1 MRVSKLILTKG
12 IDITSASEQVVADI
26 APFVSCFE
34 EDQIIIVPDRYSL
47 ITEKLVFDKLALD
60 STLNIKVMGINR
72 FASLILQKQN
82 AMPKSM
88 SNNSALIALGKAV
101 YEEKDNFKFFPK
113 SNIDVSFLQQIKNTI
128 AQLKTSEVT
137 PEKLE
142 KLADDKI
149 HDIYLIYKN
158 YEEKQK
164 TGVDLADFLDVF
176 IQNIEKADFENTR
189 IYFAFFD
196 SMTSQG
202 LNIVNLLLKKTK
214 SVEFALASPQP
225 QQKNKFIYDTALENN
240 LKNLAREANIEIE
253 EKNVTSSNFVSNFIS
268 NNIYLSNPQNINL
281 KNFASF
287 WECSTADA
295 QFEAVAREIKSH
307 VVLGGRYSDCV
318 VGVSALDENY
328 CAIKRIFE
336 DYEIPCFFDVD
347 LALAQTKPI
356 EFLNLV
362 FEFVEEKDM
371 SILYDIISN
380 IYSNLDGCERGK
392 ICEFLDK
399 YKLVD
404 QDLDLHKLENEDDE
418 KTYEKIKNILN
429 VITPHFIDKNGYVL
443 GGDFVEFLRNI
454 FDAFDMRK
462 TTQKMHNYHLENG
475 NLEKQKIYEKI
486 NEKIEDIFNVFEE
499 ETKNEKLAFSEFVVL
514 LNNVFEGTKLSVVPL
529 GVDQVFVGDVSKS
542 FFESGKIFFLCGANQ
557 DKMPDFQKDVGLIS
571 DKDIARFSGKVK
583 IDPTIRTINL
593 RKRLKLCSVLSIPK
607 QKLFVSW
614 VALGD
619 DGKKLTESTFVL
631 GLVKMFAEN
640 VQKIG
645 FAGEIQSEDFA
656 KQISNSK
663 RAKQQLVS
671 YLQNPNIKDEI
682 YFNSLFD
689 ILKKSNPTFD
699 SLISQIG
706 AQNNVPNLTKNELFF
721 ANQKFSVSA
730 LETYAKCPF
739 MFFLR
744 YGLGVEEKR
753 PLDLDEATIGN
764 IIHKCLEQYFST
776 RATDVDAFVDS
787 FFKQISTNEKYSIFF
802 AYKKYA
808 SILNSIKRECKQTIR
823 DIICEQDNSNFK
835 IGQVESYVGGKNV
848 LFEFGGRKIAFGGI
862 VDRIDRYNNKV
873 IVVDYKTGKAE
884 HEIEDIIFGNKIQIF
899 VYLKT
904 LEETRGVE
912 AVGALYYP
920 ISAKRKKKN
929 QKTFLGF
936 LVEDELDAFDKT
948 LRQEGCSKALGVKLK
963 KDGTLSSNKTV
974 ISRQEFSNLMNIAK
988 SVMEQNLKNISEG
1001 FISPSPLNTGKLPC
1015 EYCKF
1020 LGICKFDSDGGNK
1033 YRMLRKV
1040 EKQENE

>member
-1 MRVSKLILTKG
+1 MSRLILTKG

-47 ITEKLVFDKLALD
+47 ITEKLVFEKLGIS
-60 STLNIKVMGINR
+60 STLSIKVMGINR

-88 SNNSALIALGKAV
+88 SNNGALIALGKAV

-128 AQLKTSEVT
+128 SQLKTSEVT
-137 PEKLE
+137 PEQLE

-176 IQNIEKADFENTR
+176 IQNIEKASFENTR

-202 LNIVNLLLKKTK
+202 LSIVNLLLKKAK
-214 SVEFALASPQP
+214 SVEFALACPQP
-225 QQKNKFIYDTALENN
+225 QQKNKFIYDTSLESN

-253 EKNVTSSNFVSNFIS
+253 EKIVTSSNFVSNFIS

-281 KNFASF
+281 KNFANF

-328 CAIKRIFE
+328 CVMKRIFE

-347 LALAQTKPI
+347 LTLAQTKPI

-380 IYSNLDGCERGK
+380 IYANLDGCERSD

-399 YKLVD
+399 YKFVD

-429 VITPHFIDKNGYVL
+429 VITPHFIDKNGCVL
-443 GGDFVEFLRNI
+443 GGDFVGFLRNI
-454 FDAFDMRK
+454 FDAFDMQK
-462 TTQKMHNYHLENG
+462 TTQKMHDYHLENG
-475 NLEKQKIYEKI
+475 DLENQKIYEKI

-499 ETKNEKLAFSEFVVL
+499 ETKNERLAFSEFVVL
-514 LNNVFEGTKLSVVPL
+514 LNNVFDGTKLSVVPL

-542 FFESGKIFFLCGANQ
+542 FFENGKIFFLCGANQ
-557 DKMPDFQKDVGLIS
+557 DRMPDFQKDVGLIS

-645 FAGEIQSEDFA
+645 FAGDIQSEDFA

-663 RAKQQLVS
+663 RAKRQLIN
-671 YLQNPNIKDEI
+671 YLLSPNIQSAEN
-682 YFNSLFD
+682 YNSLFYLLSKND
-689 ILKKSNPTFD
+689 SKIEQIVSQINRKNIIKNLSNSDVLLKK
-699 SLISQIG
+699 
-706 AQNNVPNLTKNELFF
+706 KR
-721 ANQKFSVSA
+721 FSVSG

-739 MFFLR
+739 K
-744 YGLGVEEKR
+744 YYVEKGLGITEKR
-753 PLDLDEATIGN
+753 PIDLDPILTGN
-764 IIHKCLEQYFST
+764 IVHFVLEKYFS
-776 RATDVDAFVDS
+776 A
-787 FFKQISTNEKYSIFF
+787 
-802 AYKKYA
+802 
-808 SILNSIKRECKQTIR
+808 KQTKDPERFVEFAFGELSKKTEYAVLFGHKKFKYGLDRLKKECVKTIK
-823 DIICEQDNSNFK
+823 DIVANQSVSKFK
-835 IGQVESYVGGKNV
+835 ISN
-848 LFEFGGRKIAFGGI
+848 LEFVVRGDGFDEELTDLAFFGV
-862 VDRIDRYNNKV
+862 VDRIDRLDDKAIV
-873 IVVDYKTGKAE
+873 IDYKTGKV
-884 HEIEDIIFGNKIQIF
+884 DRSSKNFYYGNKIQIF
-899 VYLKT
+899 VYCRALEKFCGLKT
-904 LEETRGVE
+904 
-912 AVGALYYP
+912 VGAFYAP
-920 ISAKRKKKN
+920 ISNK
-929 QKTFLGF
+929 
-936 LVEDELDAFDKT
+936 
-948 LRQEGCSKALGVKLK
+948 KLK
-963 KDGTLSSNKTV
+963 KKYEGYLLEGELENFDPDYSVDGGVLGLNLTSKKQPKKTKNFV
-974 ISRQEFSNLMNIAK
+974 LVNENNFENRKNYAVEIMKTNLRNIKA
-988 SVMEQNLKNISEG
+988 G
-1001 FISPSPLNTGKLPC
+1001 FINCSPQRDGINQTC
-1015 EYCKF
+1015 DNCKF
-1020 LGICKFDSDGGNK
+1020 LGVCQFDMNGANRPRIIKSVSDSFW
-1033 YRMLRKV
+1033 
-1040 EKQENE
+1040 EKK

>member
-1 MRVSKLILTKG
+1 MTKG

-47 ITEKLVFDKLALD
+47 ITEKLVFEKLGIS

-88 SNNSALIALGKAV
+88 SNNGALIALGKAV

-128 AQLKTSEVT
+128 SQLKTSEVT
-137 PEKLE
+137 PEQLE

-202 LNIVNLLLKKTK
+202 LSIVNLLLKKAK
-214 SVEFALASPQP
+214 SVEFALACPQP
-225 QQKNKFIYDTALENN
+225 QQKNKFIYDTSLEGN
-240 LKNLAREANIEIE
+240 LKNLAKEAGVEIE
-253 EKNVTSSNFVSNFIS
+253 EKIVTSSNFVSNFIS

-281 KNFASF
+281 KNFANF

-328 CAIKRIFE
+328 CVMKRIFE

-347 LALAQTKPI
+347 LTLAQTKPI

-362 FEFVEEKDM
+362 FEFFEEKDM

-380 IYSNLDGCERGK
+380 IYSNLDGCERSE

-429 VITPHFIDKNGYVL
+429 VITPHFIDKNGCVL
-443 GGDFVEFLRNI
+443 GGDFVGFLRNI
-454 FDAFDMRK
+454 FDAFDMQK
-462 TTQKMHNYHLENG
+462 TTQKMHDYHLENG
-475 NLEKQKIYEKI
+475 DLENQKIYEKI

-514 LNNVFEGTKLSVVPL
+514 LNNVFESAKLSVVPL

-542 FFESGKIFFLCGANQ
+542 FFENGKIFFLCGANQ
-557 DKMPDFQKDVGLIS
+557 DRMPDFQKDVGLIS

-645 FAGEIQSEDFA
+645 FAGDIQSEDFA

-663 RAKQQLVS
+663 RAKRQLIN
-671 YLQNPNIKDEI
+671 YLLSSNIQSAEN
-682 YFNSLFD
+682 YNSLFYLLSKND
-689 ILKKSNPTFD
+689 SKIEQIVSQINRKNTIKNLSNSDVLLKK
-699 SLISQIG
+699 
-706 AQNNVPNLTKNELFF
+706 KR
-721 ANQKFSVSA
+721 FSVSG

-739 MFFLR
+739 K
-744 YGLGVEEKR
+744 YYVEKGLGITEKR
-753 PLDLDEATIGN
+753 PIDLDPILTGN
-764 IIHKCLEQYFST
+764 IVHFVLEKYFS
-776 RATDVDAFVDS
+776 A
-787 FFKQISTNEKYSIFF
+787 
-802 AYKKYA
+802 
-808 SILNSIKRECKQTIR
+808 KQTKDPERFVEFAFGELSKKTEYAVLFGHKKFKYGLDRLKKECVKTIK
-823 DIICEQDNSNFK
+823 DIVANQSVSKFK
-835 IGQVESYVGGKNV
+835 ISN
-848 LFEFGGRKIAFGGI
+848 LEFVVRGDGFDEELTDLAFFGV
-862 VDRIDRYNNKV
+862 VDRIDRLDDKAIV
-873 IVVDYKTGKAE
+873 IDYKTGKV
-884 HEIEDIIFGNKIQIF
+884 DRSSKNFYYGNKIQIF
-899 VYLKT
+899 VYCRALEKFCGLKT
-904 LEETRGVE
+904 
-912 AVGALYYP
+912 VGAFYAP
-920 ISAKRKKKN
+920 ISNK
-929 QKTFLGF
+929 
-936 LVEDELDAFDKT
+936 
-948 LRQEGCSKALGVKLK
+948 KLK
-963 KDGTLSSNKTV
+963 KKYEGYLLEGELENFDPDYSVDGGVLGLNLTSKKQPKKTKNFV
-974 ISRQEFSNLMNIAK
+974 LVNENNFENRKNYAVEIMKTNLRNIKA
-988 SVMEQNLKNISEG
+988 G
-1001 FISPSPLNTGKLPC
+1001 FINCSPQRDGINQTC
-1015 EYCKF
+1015 DNCKF
-1020 LGICKFDSDGGNK
+1020 LGVCKFDMNGANRPRIIKSVSDSFW
-1033 YRMLRKV
+1033 
-1040 EKQENE
+1040 EKK

>member
-1 MRVSKLILTKG
+1 MSRLILTKG

-47 ITEKLVFDKLALD
+47 ITEKLVFEKLGIS

-88 SNNSALIALGKAV
+88 SNNGALIALGKAV

-128 AQLKTSEVT
+128 SQLKTSEVT
-137 PEKLE
+137 PEQLE

-176 IQNIEKADFENTR
+176 IQNIEKADFENKR

-202 LNIVNLLLKKTK
+202 LSIVHLLLKKAK
-214 SVEFALASPQP
+214 SVEFALACPQS
-225 QQKNKFIYDTALENN
+225 QQKNKFIYDTSLEGN
-240 LKNLAREANIEIE
+240 LKNLAKEAGVEIE
-253 EKNVTSSNFVSNFIS
+253 EKIVTSSNFVSNFIS
-268 NNIYLSNPQNINL
+268 NNIYLSNPQNINI
-281 KNFASF
+281 KNFANF
-287 WECSTADA
+287 WECSTSEA

-328 CAIKRIFE
+328 CVMKRIFE

-347 LALAQTKPI
+347 ITLAQTKPI

-371 SILYDIISN
+371 SILYDIVSN
-380 IYSNLDGCERGK
+380 IYANLDGCERSE

-399 YKLVD
+399 YKFVD

-429 VITPHFIDKNGYVL
+429 IITPHFIDKNGCVL
-443 GGDFVEFLRNI
+443 GGDFVGFLRNI
-454 FDAFDMRK
+454 FDAFDMQK
-462 TTQKMHNYHLENG
+462 TTQKMHDYHLENG
-475 NLEKQKIYEKI
+475 DLENQKIYEKI

-514 LNNVFEGTKLSVVPL
+514 LNNVFDGTKLSVVPL

-542 FFESGKIFFLCGANQ
+542 FFENGKIFFLCGANQ
-557 DKMPDFQKDVGLIS
+557 DKMPDFQKDAGLIS

-645 FAGEIQSEDFA
+645 FAGDIQSEDFA

-663 RAKQQLVS
+663 RAKRQLIN
-671 YLQNPNIKDEI
+671 YLLSPNIQSAEN
-682 YFNSLFD
+682 YNSLFYLLSKND
-689 ILKKSNPTFD
+689 SKIEQIVSQINRKNTIKNLSNSDVLLKK
-699 SLISQIG
+699 
-706 AQNNVPNLTKNELFF
+706 KR
-721 ANQKFSVSA
+721 FSVSG

-739 MFFLR
+739 K
-744 YGLGVEEKR
+744 YYVEKGLGITEKR
-753 PLDLDEATIGN
+753 PIDLDPILTGN
-764 IIHKCLEQYFST
+764 IVHFVLEKYFS
-776 RATDVDAFVDS
+776 A
-787 FFKQISTNEKYSIFF
+787 
-802 AYKKYA
+802 
-808 SILNSIKRECKQTIR
+808 KQTKDPERFVEFAFGELSKKTEYAVLFGHKKFKYGLDRLKKECVKTIK
-823 DIICEQDNSNFK
+823 DIVANQSVSKFK
-835 IGQVESYVGGKNV
+835 ISN
-848 LFEFGGRKIAFGGI
+848 LEFVVRGDGFDEELTDLAFFGV
-862 VDRIDRYNNKV
+862 VDRIDRLDDKAIV
-873 IVVDYKTGKAE
+873 IDYKTGKV
-884 HEIEDIIFGNKIQIF
+884 DRSSKNFYYGNKIQIF
-899 VYLKT
+899 VYCRALEKFCGLKT
-904 LEETRGVE
+904 
-912 AVGALYYP
+912 VGAFYAP
-920 ISAKRKKKN
+920 ISNK
-929 QKTFLGF
+929 
-936 LVEDELDAFDKT
+936 
-948 LRQEGCSKALGVKLK
+948 KLK
-963 KDGTLSSNKTV
+963 KKYEGYLLEGELENFDPDYSVDGGVLGLNLTSKKQPKKTKNFV
-974 ISRQEFSNLMNIAK
+974 LVNENNFENRKNYAVEIMKTNLRNIKA
-988 SVMEQNLKNISEG
+988 G
-1001 FISPSPLNTGKLPC
+1001 FINCSPQRDGINQTC
-1015 EYCKF
+1015 DNCKF
-1020 LGICKFDSDGGNK
+1020 LGVCQFDMNGANRPRIIKSVSDSFW
-1033 YRMLRKV
+1033 
-1040 EKQENE
+1040 EKK

>member
-1 MRVSKLILTKG
+1 MSRLILTKG

-47 ITEKLVFDKLALD
+47 ITEKLVFEKLGIS

-88 SNNSALIALGKAV
+88 SNNGALIALGKAV

-128 AQLKTSEVT
+128 SQLKTSEVT
-137 PEKLE
+137 PEQLE

-202 LNIVNLLLKKTK
+202 LSIVNLLLKKAK
-214 SVEFALASPQP
+214 SVEFALACPQP
-225 QQKNKFIYDTALENN
+225 QQKNKFIYDTSLEGN
-240 LKNLAREANIEIE
+240 LKNLVREAGVEIE
-253 EKNVTSSNFVSNFIS
+253 EKIVTSSNFVSNFIS
-268 NNIYLSNPQNINL
+268 NNIYLSNPQNINI
-281 KNFASF
+281 KNFANF

-328 CAIKRIFE
+328 CVMKRIFE

-347 LALAQTKPI
+347 ITLAQTKPI

-380 IYSNLDGCERGK
+380 IYANLDGCERSE

-399 YKLVD
+399 YGLVD

-429 VITPHFIDKNGYVL
+429 IITPHFIDKNGCVL
-443 GGDFVEFLRNI
+443 GGDFVGFLRNI
-454 FDAFDMRK
+454 FDAFDMQK
-462 TTQKMHNYHLENG
+462 TTQKMHDYHLENG
-475 NLEKQKIYEKI
+475 DLENQKIYEKI

-499 ETKNEKLAFSEFVVL
+499 ETKDERLAFSEFVVL
-514 LNNVFEGTKLSVVPL
+514 LNNVFESAKLSVVPL

-542 FFESGKIFFLCGANQ
+542 FFENGKIFFLCGANQ

-583 IDPTIRTINL
+583 IDPTIRTINM

-645 FAGEIQSEDFA
+645 FAGDIQSEDFA

-663 RAKQQLVS
+663 RAKRQLIN
-671 YLQNPNIKDEI
+671 YLLSPNIQSAEN
-682 YFNSLFD
+682 YNSLFYLLSKND
-689 ILKKSNPTFD
+689 SKIEQIVSQINRKNIIKNLSNSDVLLKK
-699 SLISQIG
+699 
-706 AQNNVPNLTKNELFF
+706 KR
-721 ANQKFSVSA
+721 FSVSG

-739 MFFLR
+739 K
-744 YGLGVEEKR
+744 YYVEKGLGITEKR
-753 PLDLDEATIGN
+753 PIDLDPILTGN
-764 IIHKCLEQYFST
+764 IVHFVLEKYFS
-776 RATDVDAFVDS
+776 A
-787 FFKQISTNEKYSIFF
+787 
-802 AYKKYA
+802 
-808 SILNSIKRECKQTIR
+808 KQTKDPERFVEFAFGELSKKTEYAVLFGHKKFKYGLDRLKKECVKTIK
-823 DIICEQDNSNFK
+823 DIVANQSVSKFK
-835 IGQVESYVGGKNV
+835 ISN
-848 LFEFGGRKIAFGGI
+848 LEFVVRGDGFDEELTDLAFFGV
-862 VDRIDRYNNKV
+862 VDRIDRLDDKAIV
-873 IVVDYKTGKAE
+873 IDYKTGKV
-884 HEIEDIIFGNKIQIF
+884 DRSSKNFYYGNKIQIF
-899 VYLKT
+899 VYCRALEKFCGLKT
-904 LEETRGVE
+904 
-912 AVGALYYP
+912 VGAFYAP
-920 ISAKRKKKN
+920 ISNK
-929 QKTFLGF
+929 
-936 LVEDELDAFDKT
+936 
-948 LRQEGCSKALGVKLK
+948 KLK
-963 KDGTLSSNKTV
+963 KKYEGYLLEGELENFDPDYSVDGGVLGLNLTSKKQPKKTKNFV
-974 ISRQEFSNLMNIAK
+974 LVNENNFENRKNYAVEIMKTNLRNIKA
-988 SVMEQNLKNISEG
+988 G
-1001 FISPSPLNTGKLPC
+1001 FINCSPQRDGINQTC
-1015 EYCKF
+1015 DNCKF
-1020 LGICKFDSDGGNK
+1020 LGVCQFDMNGANRPRIIKSVSDSFW
-1033 YRMLRKV
+1033 
-1040 EKQENE
+1040 EKK

>member
-1 MRVSKLILTKG
+1 MSRLILTKG

-47 ITEKLVFDKLALD
+47 ITEKLVFEKLGIS

-88 SNNSALIALGKAV
+88 SNNGALIALGKAV

-128 AQLKTSEVT
+128 SQLKTSEVT
-137 PEKLE
+137 PEQLE

-176 IQNIEKADFENTR
+176 IQNIEKADFGNTR

-202 LNIVNLLLKKTK
+202 LSIVNLLLKKAK
-214 SVEFALASPQP
+214 SVEFALACPQP
-225 QQKNKFIYDTALENN
+225 QQKNKFIYDTSLEGN
-240 LKNLAREANIEIE
+240 LKNLVREAGVEIE
-253 EKNVTSSNFVSNFIS
+253 EKIVTSSNFVSNFIS

-281 KNFASF
+281 KNFANF
-287 WECSTADA
+287 WECSTSEA

-328 CAIKRIFE
+328 CLMKRIFE

-347 LALAQTKPI
+347 ITLAQTKPI

-362 FEFVEEKDM
+362 FEFLEEKDM

-380 IYSNLDGCERGK
+380 IYSNLDGCERSE

-399 YKLVD
+399 YKFVD
-404 QDLDLHKLENEDDE
+404 QDLDLHKLENENDE

-429 VITPHFIDKNGYVL
+429 IITPHFIDKNGCVL
-443 GGDFVEFLRNI
+443 GGDFVGFLRNI
-454 FDAFDMRK
+454 FDAFDMQK
-462 TTQKMHNYHLENG
+462 TTQKMHDYHLENG
-475 NLEKQKIYEKI
+475 DLENQKIYEKI

-499 ETKNEKLAFSEFVVL
+499 ETKDERLAFSEFVVL
-514 LNNVFEGTKLSVVPL
+514 LNNVFESAKLSVVPL

-542 FFESGKIFFLCGANQ
+542 FFENGKIFFLCGANQ
-557 DKMPDFQKDVGLIS
+557 DRMPDFQKDVGLIS

-663 RAKQQLVS
+663 RAKRQLIN
-671 YLQNPNIKDEI
+671 YLLSPNIQSAEN
-682 YFNSLFD
+682 YNSLFYLLSKND
-689 ILKKSNPTFD
+689 SKIEQIVSQINRKNTIKNLSNSDVLLKK
-699 SLISQIG
+699 
-706 AQNNVPNLTKNELFF
+706 KR
-721 ANQKFSVSA
+721 FSVSG

-739 MFFLR
+739 K
-744 YGLGVEEKR
+744 YYVEKGLGITEKR
-753 PLDLDEATIGN
+753 PIDLDPILTGN
-764 IIHKCLEQYFST
+764 IVHFVLEKYFS
-776 RATDVDAFVDS
+776 A
-787 FFKQISTNEKYSIFF
+787 
-802 AYKKYA
+802 
-808 SILNSIKRECKQTIR
+808 KQTKDPERFVEFAFGELSKKTEYAVLFGHKKFKYGLDRLKKECVKTIK
-823 DIICEQDNSNFK
+823 DIVANQSVSKFK
-835 IGQVESYVGGKNV
+835 ISN
-848 LFEFGGRKIAFGGI
+848 LEFVVRGDGFDEELTDLAFFGV
-862 VDRIDRYNNKV
+862 VDRIDRLDDKAIV
-873 IVVDYKTGKAE
+873 IDYKTGKV
-884 HEIEDIIFGNKIQIF
+884 DRSSKNFYYGNKIQIF
-899 VYLKT
+899 VYCRALEKFCGLKT
-904 LEETRGVE
+904 
-912 AVGALYYP
+912 VGAFYAP
-920 ISAKRKKKN
+920 ISNK
-929 QKTFLGF
+929 
-936 LVEDELDAFDKT
+936 
-948 LRQEGCSKALGVKLK
+948 KLK
-963 KDGTLSSNKTV
+963 KKYEGYLLEGELENFDPDYSVDGGVLGLNLTSKKQPKKTKNFV
-974 ISRQEFSNLMNIAK
+974 LVNENNFENRKNYAVEIMKTNLRNIKA
-988 SVMEQNLKNISEG
+988 G
-1001 FISPSPLNTGKLPC
+1001 FINCSPQRDGINQTC
-1015 EYCKF
+1015 DNCKF
-1020 LGICKFDSDGGNK
+1020 LGVCQFDMNGANRPRIIKSVSDSFW
-1033 YRMLRKV
+1033 
-1040 EKQENE
+1040 EKK

>member
-1 MRVSKLILTKG
+1 MSRLILTKG

-47 ITEKLVFDKLALD
+47 ITEKLVFEKLGIS

-88 SNNSALIALGKAV
+88 SNNGALIALGKAV

-128 AQLKTSEVT
+128 SQLKTSEVT
-137 PEKLE
+137 PEQLE

-176 IQNIEKADFENTR
+176 IQNIEKADFGNTR

-202 LNIVNLLLKKTK
+202 LSIVNLLLKKAK
-214 SVEFALASPQP
+214 SVEFALACPQP
-225 QQKNKFIYDTALENN
+225 QQKNKFIYDTSLESN
-240 LKNLAREANIEIE
+240 LKNLVREAGVEIE
-253 EKNVTSSNFVSNFIS
+253 EKIVTSSNFVSNFIS

-281 KNFASF
+281 KNFANF

-328 CAIKRIFE
+328 CVMKRIFE

-347 LALAQTKPI
+347 LTLAQTKPI

-380 IYSNLDGCERGK
+380 IYSNLDGCERSE

-418 KTYEKIKNILN
+418 KTYKKIKNILN
-429 VITPHFIDKNGYVL
+429 VITPHFIDKNGCVL
-443 GGDFVEFLRNI
+443 GVDFVEFLRNI
-454 FDAFDMRK
+454 FDAFDMQK
-462 TTQKMHNYHLENG
+462 TTQKMHDYHLENG
-475 NLEKQKIYEKI
+475 DLENQKIYEKI

-499 ETKNEKLAFSEFVVL
+499 ETKDEKLAFSEFVVL
-514 LNNVFEGTKLSVVPL
+514 LNNVFDSTKLSVVPL

-542 FFESGKIFFLCGANQ
+542 FFENGKIFFLCGANQ
-557 DKMPDFQKDVGLIS
+557 DRMPDFQKDVGLIS

-645 FAGEIQSEDFA
+645 FAGDIQSEDFA

-663 RAKQQLVS
+663 RAKRQLIN
-671 YLQNPNIKDEI
+671 YLLSPNIQSAEN
-682 YFNSLFD
+682 YNSLFYLLSKND
-689 ILKKSNPTFD
+689 SKIEQIVSQINRKNTIKNLSNSDVLLKK
-699 SLISQIG
+699 
-706 AQNNVPNLTKNELFF
+706 KR
-721 ANQKFSVSA
+721 FSVSG

-739 MFFLR
+739 K
-744 YGLGVEEKR
+744 YYVEKGLGITEKR
-753 PLDLDEATIGN
+753 PIDLDPILTGN
-764 IIHKCLEQYFST
+764 IVHFVLEKYFS
-776 RATDVDAFVDS
+776 A
-787 FFKQISTNEKYSIFF
+787 
-802 AYKKYA
+802 
-808 SILNSIKRECKQTIR
+808 KQTKDPERFVEFAFGELSKKTEYAVLFGHKKFKYGLDRLKKECVKTIK
-823 DIICEQDNSNFK
+823 DIVANQSVSKFK
-835 IGQVESYVGGKNV
+835 ISN
-848 LFEFGGRKIAFGGI
+848 LEFVVRGDGFDEELTDLAFFGV
-862 VDRIDRYNNKV
+862 VDRIDRLDDKAIV
-873 IVVDYKTGKAE
+873 IDYKTGKV
-884 HEIEDIIFGNKIQIF
+884 DRSSKNFYYGNKIQIF
-899 VYLKT
+899 VYCRALEKFCGLKT
-904 LEETRGVE
+904 
-912 AVGALYYP
+912 VGAFYAP
-920 ISAKRKKKN
+920 ISNK
-929 QKTFLGF
+929 
-936 LVEDELDAFDKT
+936 
-948 LRQEGCSKALGVKLK
+948 KLK
-963 KDGTLSSNKTV
+963 KKYEGYLLEGELENFDPDYSVDGGVLGLNLTSKKQPKKTKNFV
-974 ISRQEFSNLMNIAK
+974 LVNENNFENRKNYAVEIMKTNLRNIKA
-988 SVMEQNLKNISEG
+988 G
-1001 FISPSPLNTGKLPC
+1001 FINCSPQRDGINQTC
-1015 EYCKF
+1015 DNCKF
-1020 LGICKFDSDGGNK
+1020 LGVCQFDMNGANRPRIIKSVSDSFW
-1033 YRMLRKV
+1033 
-1040 EKQENE
+1040 EKK

>member
-1 MRVSKLILTKG
+1 MSRLILTKG

-47 ITEKLVFDKLALD
+47 ITEKLVFEKLGIS

-88 SNNSALIALGKAV
+88 SNNGALIALGKAV

-128 AQLKTSEVT
+128 SQLKTSEVT
-137 PEKLE
+137 PEQLE

-202 LNIVNLLLKKTK
+202 LSIVNLLLKKAK
-214 SVEFALASPQP
+214 SVEFALACPQP
-225 QQKNKFIYDTALENN
+225 QQKNKFIYDTSLEGN
-240 LKNLAREANIEIE
+240 LKNLAREAGIEIE
-253 EKNVTSSNFVSNFIS
+253 EKIVTSSNFVSNFIS

-295 QFEAVAREIKSH
+295 QFEAVAREIKSR

-328 CAIKRIFE
+328 CVMKRIFE

-347 LALAQTKPI
+347 LTLAQTKPI

-380 IYSNLDGCERGK
+380 IYANLDGCERSE

-399 YKLVD
+399 YKFVD

-429 VITPHFIDKNGYVL
+429 IITPHFIDKNGCVL
-443 GGDFVEFLRNI
+443 GGDFVGFLRNI
-454 FDAFDMRK
+454 FDAFDMQK
-462 TTQKMHNYHLENG
+462 TTQKMHDYHLENG
-475 NLEKQKIYEKI
+475 DLEKQKIYEKI

-514 LNNVFEGTKLSVVPL
+514 LNNVFESAKLSVVPL

-542 FFESGKIFFLCGANQ
+542 FFENGKIFFLCGANQ

-645 FAGEIQSEDFA
+645 FAGDIQSEDFA

-663 RAKQQLVS
+663 RAKRQLIN
-671 YLQNPNIKDEI
+671 YLLSPNIQSAEN
-682 YFNSLFD
+682 YNSLFYLLSKND
-689 ILKKSNPTFD
+689 SKIEQIVSQINRKNTIKNLSNSDVLLKK
-699 SLISQIG
+699 
-706 AQNNVPNLTKNELFF
+706 KR
-721 ANQKFSVSA
+721 FSVSG

-739 MFFLR
+739 K
-744 YGLGVEEKR
+744 YYVEKGLGITEKR
-753 PLDLDEATIGN
+753 PIDLDPILTGN
-764 IIHKCLEQYFST
+764 IVHFVLEKYFS
-776 RATDVDAFVDS
+776 A
-787 FFKQISTNEKYSIFF
+787 
-802 AYKKYA
+802 
-808 SILNSIKRECKQTIR
+808 KQTKDPERFVEFAFGELSKKTEYAVLFGHKKFKYGLDRLKKECVKTIK
-823 DIICEQDNSNFK
+823 DIVANQSVSKFK
-835 IGQVESYVGGKNV
+835 ISN
-848 LFEFGGRKIAFGGI
+848 LEFVVRGDGFDEELTDLAFFGV
-862 VDRIDRYNNKV
+862 VDRIDRLDDKAIV
-873 IVVDYKTGKAE
+873 IDYKTGKV
-884 HEIEDIIFGNKIQIF
+884 DRSSKNFYYGNKIQIF
-899 VYLKT
+899 VYCRALEKFCGLKT
-904 LEETRGVE
+904 
-912 AVGALYYP
+912 VGAFYAP
-920 ISAKRKKKN
+920 ISNK
-929 QKTFLGF
+929 
-936 LVEDELDAFDKT
+936 
-948 LRQEGCSKALGVKLK
+948 KLK
-963 KDGTLSSNKTV
+963 KKYEGYLLEGELENFDPDYSVDGGVLGLNLTSKRQPKKTKNFV
-974 ISRQEFSNLMNIAK
+974 LVNENNFENRKNYAVEIMKTNLRNIKA
-988 SVMEQNLKNISEG
+988 G
-1001 FISPSPLNTGKLPC
+1001 FINCSPQRDGINQTC
-1015 EYCKF
+1015 DNCKF
-1020 LGICKFDSDGGNK
+1020 LGVCQFDMNGANRPRIIKSVSDSFW
-1033 YRMLRKV
+1033 
-1040 EKQENE
+1040 EKK

>member
-1 MRVSKLILTKG
+1 MSRLILTKG

-47 ITEKLVFDKLALD
+47 ITEKLVFEKLGIS

-88 SNNSALIALGKAV
+88 SNNGALIALGKAV

-128 AQLKTSEVT
+128 SQLKTSEVT
-137 PEKLE
+137 PEQLE

-202 LNIVNLLLKKTK
+202 LSIVNLLLKKAK
-214 SVEFALASPQP
+214 SVEFALACPQP
-225 QQKNKFIYDTALENN
+225 QQKNKFIYDTSLEGN
-240 LKNLAREANIEIE
+240 LKNLVREAGVEIE
-253 EKNVTSSNFVSNFIS
+253 EKIVTSSNFVSNFIS

-281 KNFASF
+281 KNFANF

-328 CAIKRIFE
+328 CVMKRIFE

-347 LALAQTKPI
+347 ITLAQTKPI

-380 IYSNLDGCERGK
+380 IYSNLDGCERSE

-429 VITPHFIDKNGYVL
+429 IITPHFIDKNGCVL
-443 GGDFVEFLRNI
+443 GGDFVGFLRNI
-454 FDAFDMRK
+454 FDAFDMQK
-462 TTQKMHNYHLENG
+462 TTQKMHDYHLENG
-475 NLEKQKIYEKI
+475 DLENQKIYEKI

-499 ETKNEKLAFSEFVVL
+499 ETKDERLAFSEFVVL
-514 LNNVFEGTKLSVVPL
+514 LNNVFESAKLSVVPL

-542 FFESGKIFFLCGANQ
+542 FFENGKIFFLCGANQ

-607 QKLFVSW
+607 QKLIVSW

-619 DGKKLTESTFVL
+619 DGKKLTESTFIL

-645 FAGEIQSEDFA
+645 FAGDIQSEDFA

-663 RAKQQLVS
+663 RAKRQLIN
-671 YLQNPNIKDEI
+671 YLLSPNIQSAEN
-682 YFNSLFD
+682 YNSLFYLLSKND
-689 ILKKSNPTFD
+689 SKIEQIVSQINRKNTIKNLSNSDVLLKK
-699 SLISQIG
+699 
-706 AQNNVPNLTKNELFF
+706 KR
-721 ANQKFSVSA
+721 FSVSG

-739 MFFLR
+739 K
-744 YGLGVEEKR
+744 YYVEKGLGITEKR
-753 PLDLDEATIGN
+753 PIDLDPILTGN
-764 IIHKCLEQYFST
+764 IVHFVLEKYFS
-776 RATDVDAFVDS
+776 A
-787 FFKQISTNEKYSIFF
+787 
-802 AYKKYA
+802 
-808 SILNSIKRECKQTIR
+808 KQTKDPERFVEFAFGELSKKTEYAVLFGHKKFKYGLDRLKKECVKTIK
-823 DIICEQDNSNFK
+823 DIVANQSVSKFK
-835 IGQVESYVGGKNV
+835 ISN
-848 LFEFGGRKIAFGGI
+848 LEFVVRGDGFDEELTDLAFFGV
-862 VDRIDRYNNKV
+862 VDRIDRLDDKAIV
-873 IVVDYKTGKAE
+873 IDYKTGKV
-884 HEIEDIIFGNKIQIF
+884 DRSSKNFYYGNKIQIF
-899 VYLKT
+899 VYCRALEKFCGLKT
-904 LEETRGVE
+904 
-912 AVGALYYP
+912 VGAFYAP
-920 ISAKRKKKN
+920 ISNK
-929 QKTFLGF
+929 
-936 LVEDELDAFDKT
+936 
-948 LRQEGCSKALGVKLK
+948 KLK
-963 KDGTLSSNKTV
+963 KKYEGYLLEGELENFDPDYSVDGGVLGLNLTSKKQPKKTKNFV
-974 ISRQEFSNLMNIAK
+974 LVNENNFENRKNYAVEIMKTNLRNIKA
-988 SVMEQNLKNISEG
+988 G
-1001 FISPSPLNTGKLPC
+1001 FINCSPQRDGINQTC
-1015 EYCKF
+1015 DNCKF
-1020 LGICKFDSDGGNK
+1020 LGVCQFDMNGANRPRIIKSVSDSFW
-1033 YRMLRKV
+1033 
-1040 EKQENE
+1040 EKK

>member
-1 MRVSKLILTKG
+1 MSRLILTKG

-47 ITEKLVFDKLALD
+47 ITEKLVFEKLGIS

-88 SNNSALIALGKAV
+88 SNNGALIALGKAV

-128 AQLKTSEVT
+128 SQLKTSEVT
-137 PEKLE
+137 PEQLE

-202 LNIVNLLLKKTK
+202 LSIVNLLLKKTK
-214 SVEFALASPQP
+214 SVEFALACPQP
-225 QQKNKFIYDTALENN
+225 QQKNKFIYDTSLEGN
-240 LKNLAREANIEIE
+240 LKNLVREAGVEIE
-253 EKNVTSSNFVSNFIS
+253 EKIVTSSNFVSNFIS

-281 KNFASF
+281 KNFANF
-287 WECSTADA
+287 WECSTSEA

-328 CAIKRIFE
+328 CLMKRIFE

-347 LALAQTKPI
+347 ITLAQTKPI

-362 FEFVEEKDM
+362 FEFLEEKDM

-380 IYSNLDGCERGK
+380 IYSNLDGCERSE

-399 YKLVD
+399 YKFVD
-404 QDLDLHKLENEDDE
+404 QDLDLHKLENENDE

-429 VITPHFIDKNGYVL
+429 IITPHFIDKNGCVL
-443 GGDFVEFLRNI
+443 GGDFVGFLRNI
-454 FDAFDMRK
+454 FDAFDMQK
-462 TTQKMHNYHLENG
+462 TTQKMHDYHLENG
-475 NLEKQKIYEKI
+475 DLENQKIYEKI

-499 ETKNEKLAFSEFVVL
+499 ETKDERLAFSEFVVL
-514 LNNVFEGTKLSVVPL
+514 LNNVFESAKLSVVPL

-542 FFESGKIFFLCGANQ
+542 FFENGKIFFLCGANQ
-557 DKMPDFQKDVGLIS
+557 DRMPDFQKDVGLIS

-663 RAKQQLVS
+663 RAKRQLIN
-671 YLQNPNIKDEI
+671 YLLSPNIQSAEN
-682 YFNSLFD
+682 YNSLFYLLSKND
-689 ILKKSNPTFD
+689 SKIEQIVSQINRKNTIKNLSNSDVLLKK
-699 SLISQIG
+699 
-706 AQNNVPNLTKNELFF
+706 KR
-721 ANQKFSVSA
+721 FSVSG

-739 MFFLR
+739 K
-744 YGLGVEEKR
+744 YYVEKGLGITEKR
-753 PLDLDEATIGN
+753 PIDLDPILTGN
-764 IIHKCLEQYFST
+764 IVHFVLEKYFS
-776 RATDVDAFVDS
+776 A
-787 FFKQISTNEKYSIFF
+787 
-802 AYKKYA
+802 
-808 SILNSIKRECKQTIR
+808 KQTKDPERFVEFAFGELSKKTEYAVLFGHKKFKYGLDRLKKECVKTIK
-823 DIICEQDNSNFK
+823 DIVANQSVSKFK
-835 IGQVESYVGGKNV
+835 ISN
-848 LFEFGGRKIAFGGI
+848 LEFVVRGDGFDEELTDLAFFGV
-862 VDRIDRYNNKV
+862 VDRIDRLDDKAIV
-873 IVVDYKTGKAE
+873 IDYKTGKV
-884 HEIEDIIFGNKIQIF
+884 DRSSKNFYYGNKIQIF
-899 VYLKT
+899 VYCRALEKFCGLKT
-904 LEETRGVE
+904 
-912 AVGALYYP
+912 VGAFYAP
-920 ISAKRKKKN
+920 ISNK
-929 QKTFLGF
+929 
-936 LVEDELDAFDKT
+936 
-948 LRQEGCSKALGVKLK
+948 KLK
-963 KDGTLSSNKTV
+963 KKYEGYLLEGELENFDPDYSVDGGVLGLNLTSKKQPKKTKNFV
-974 ISRQEFSNLMNIAK
+974 LVNENNFENRKNYAVEIMKTNLRNIKA
-988 SVMEQNLKNISEG
+988 G
-1001 FISPSPLNTGKLPC
+1001 FINCSPQRDGINQTC
-1015 EYCKF
+1015 DNCKF
-1020 LGICKFDSDGGNK
+1020 LGVCQFDMNGANRPRIIKSVSDSFW
-1033 YRMLRKV
+1033 
-1040 EKQENE
+1040 EKK

>member
-1 MRVSKLILTKG
+1 MTKG

-47 ITEKLVFDKLALD
+47 ITEKLVFEKLGIS

-88 SNNSALIALGKAV
+88 SNNGALIALGKAV

-128 AQLKTSEVT
+128 SQLKTSEVT
-137 PEKLE
+137 PEQLE

-202 LNIVNLLLKKTK
+202 LSIVHLLLKKAK
-214 SVEFALASPQP
+214 SVEFALNSPQP
-225 QQKNKFIYDTALENN
+225 QQKNKFIYDTSLEGN
-240 LKNLAREANIEIE
+240 LKNLAREARVEIE
-253 EKNVTSSNFVSNFIS
+253 EKIVTSSNFVSNFIS
-268 NNIYLSNPQNINL
+268 NNIYLSNPQNINI
-281 KNFASF
+281 KNFANF

-328 CAIKRIFE
+328 CVMKRIFE

-347 LALAQTKPI
+347 ITLAQTKPI

-380 IYSNLDGCERGK
+380 IYSNLDGCERSE

-418 KTYEKIKNILN
+418 KTYKKIKNILN
-429 VITPHFIDKNGYVL
+429 IITPHFIDKNGCVL
-443 GGDFVEFLRNI
+443 GGDFVGFLRNI
-454 FDAFDMRK
+454 FDAFDMQK
-462 TTQKMHNYHLENG
+462 TTQKMHDYHLENG
-475 NLEKQKIYEKI
+475 DLENQKIYEKI

-514 LNNVFEGTKLSVVPL
+514 LNNVFESAKLSVVPL

-542 FFESGKIFFLCGANQ
+542 FFENGKIFFLCGANQ

-645 FAGEIQSEDFA
+645 FAGDIQSEDFA

-663 RAKQQLVS
+663 RAKRQLIN
-671 YLQNPNIKDEI
+671 YLLSPNIQSAEN
-682 YFNSLFD
+682 YNSLFYLLSKND
-689 ILKKSNPTFD
+689 SKIEQIVSQINRKNTIKNLSNSDVLLKK
-699 SLISQIG
+699 
-706 AQNNVPNLTKNELFF
+706 KR
-721 ANQKFSVSA
+721 FSVSG

-739 MFFLR
+739 K
-744 YGLGVEEKR
+744 YYVEKGLGITEKR
-753 PLDLDEATIGN
+753 PIDLDPILTGN
-764 IIHKCLEQYFST
+764 IVHFVLEKYFS
-776 RATDVDAFVDS
+776 A
-787 FFKQISTNEKYSIFF
+787 
-802 AYKKYA
+802 
-808 SILNSIKRECKQTIR
+808 KQTKDPERFVEFAFGELSKKTEYAVLFGHKKFKYGLDRLKKECVKTIK
-823 DIICEQDNSNFK
+823 DIVDNQSVSKFK
-835 IGQVESYVGGKNV
+835 ISN
-848 LFEFGGRKIAFGGI
+848 LEFVVRGDGFDEELTDLAFFGV
-862 VDRIDRYNNKV
+862 VDRIDRLDDKAIV
-873 IVVDYKTGKAE
+873 IDYKTGKV
-884 HEIEDIIFGNKIQIF
+884 DRSSKNFYYGNKIQIF
-899 VYLKT
+899 VYCRALEKFCGLKT
-904 LEETRGVE
+904 
-912 AVGALYYP
+912 VGAFYAP
-920 ISAKRKKKN
+920 ISNK
-929 QKTFLGF
+929 
-936 LVEDELDAFDKT
+936 
-948 LRQEGCSKALGVKLK
+948 KLK
-963 KDGTLSSNKTV
+963 KKYEGYLLEGELENFDPDYSVDGGVLGLNLTSKKQPKKTKNFV
-974 ISRQEFSNLMNIAK
+974 LVNENNFENRKNYAVEIMKTNLRNIKA
-988 SVMEQNLKNISEG
+988 G
-1001 FISPSPLNTGKLPC
+1001 FINCSPQRDGINQTC
-1015 EYCKF
+1015 DNCKF
-1020 LGICKFDSDGGNK
+1020 LGVCQFDMNGANRPRIIKSVSDSFW
-1033 YRMLRKV
+1033 
-1040 EKQENE
+1040 EKK

>member
-1 MRVSKLILTKG
+1 MSRLILTKG

-47 ITEKLVFDKLALD
+47 ITEKLVFEKLGIS

-88 SNNSALIALGKAV
+88 SNNGALIALGKAV

-128 AQLKTSEVT
+128 SQLKTSEVT
-137 PEKLE
+137 PEQLE

-176 IQNIEKADFENTR
+176 IQNIEKADFGNTR

-202 LNIVNLLLKKTK
+202 LSIVNLLLKKAK
-214 SVEFALASPQP
+214 SVEFALACPQP
-225 QQKNKFIYDTALENN
+225 QQKNKFIYDTSLEGN
-240 LKNLAREANIEIE
+240 LKNLVREAGVEIE
-253 EKNVTSSNFVSNFIS
+253 EKIVTSSNFVSNFIS

-281 KNFASF
+281 KNFANF
-287 WECSTADA
+287 WECSTSEA

-328 CAIKRIFE
+328 CLMKRIFE

-347 LALAQTKPI
+347 LTLAQTKPI

-380 IYSNLDGCERGK
+380 IYANLDGCERSE

-399 YKLVD
+399 YKFVD
-404 QDLDLHKLENEDDE
+404 QDLDLHKLENENDE

-429 VITPHFIDKNGYVL
+429 VITPHFIDKNGCVL
-443 GGDFVEFLRNI
+443 GGDFVGFLRNI
-454 FDAFDMRK
+454 FDAFDMQK
-462 TTQKMHNYHLENG
+462 TTQKMHDYHLENG
-475 NLEKQKIYEKI
+475 DLENQKIYEKI

-514 LNNVFEGTKLSVVPL
+514 LNNVFESAKLSVVPL

-542 FFESGKIFFLCGANQ
+542 FFENGKIFFLCGANQ

-645 FAGEIQSEDFA
+645 FAGDIQSEDFA

-663 RAKQQLVS
+663 RAKRQLIN
-671 YLQNPNIKDEI
+671 YLLSPNIQSAEN
-682 YFNSLFD
+682 YNSLFYLLSKND
-689 ILKKSNPTFD
+689 SKIEQIVSQINRKNIIKNLSNSDVLLKK
-699 SLISQIG
+699 
-706 AQNNVPNLTKNELFF
+706 KR
-721 ANQKFSVSA
+721 FSVSG

-739 MFFLR
+739 K
-744 YGLGVEEKR
+744 YYVEKGLGITEKR
-753 PLDLDEATIGN
+753 PIDLDPILTGN
-764 IIHKCLEQYFST
+764 IVHFVLEKYFS
-776 RATDVDAFVDS
+776 A
-787 FFKQISTNEKYSIFF
+787 
-802 AYKKYA
+802 
-808 SILNSIKRECKQTIR
+808 KQTKDPERFVEFAFGELSKKTEYAVLFGHKKFKYGLDRLKKECVKTIK
-823 DIICEQDNSNFK
+823 DIVANQSVSKFK
-835 IGQVESYVGGKNV
+835 ISN
-848 LFEFGGRKIAFGGI
+848 LEFVVRGDGFDEELTDLAFFGV
-862 VDRIDRYNNKV
+862 VDRIDRLDDKAIV
-873 IVVDYKTGKAE
+873 IDYKTGKV
-884 HEIEDIIFGNKIQIF
+884 DRSSKNFYYGNKIQIF
-899 VYLKT
+899 VYCRALEKFCGLKT
-904 LEETRGVE
+904 
-912 AVGALYYP
+912 VGAFYAP
-920 ISAKRKKKN
+920 ISNK
-929 QKTFLGF
+929 
-936 LVEDELDAFDKT
+936 
-948 LRQEGCSKALGVKLK
+948 KLK
-963 KDGTLSSNKTV
+963 KKYEGYLLEGELENFDPDYSVDGGVLGLNLTSKKQPKKTKNFV
-974 ISRQEFSNLMNIAK
+974 LVNENNFENRKNYAVEIMKTNLRNIKA
-988 SVMEQNLKNISEG
+988 G
-1001 FISPSPLNTGKLPC
+1001 FINCSPQRDGINQTC
-1015 EYCKF
+1015 DNCKF
-1020 LGICKFDSDGGNK
+1020 LGVCQFDMNGANRPRIIKSVSDSFW
-1033 YRMLRKV
+1033 
-1040 EKQENE
+1040 EKK

>member
-1 MRVSKLILTKG
+1 MTKG
-12 IDITSASEQVVADI
+12 VDITSASEQVVADI

-47 ITEKLVFDKLALD
+47 ITEKKVFDKLSLD

-88 SNNSALIALGKAV
+88 SNNSVLIALGKAV

-128 AQLKTSEVT
+128 SQLKTSEIA
-137 PEKLE
+137 PEQLE

-149 HDIYLIYKN
+149 HDIYRIYKN
-158 YEEKQK
+158 YEENQK
-164 TGVDLADFLDVF
+164 TGVDLADFLEVF
-176 IQNIEKADFENTR
+176 IQNIENVNFDNTR

-196 SMTSQG
+196 SMTAQG
-202 LNIVNLLLKKTK
+202 LTIANLLLKKAK
-214 SVEFALASPQP
+214 SVEFALNSPQP
-225 QQKNKFIYDTALENN
+225 QQKNKFIYDATLENN
-240 LKNLAREANIEIE
+240 LKNLAREAGIEIE
-253 EKNVTSSNFVSNFIS
+253 EKYVTSSNFVSNFIS

-281 KNFASF
+281 KNFANF
-287 WECSTADA
+287 WECSTSDA

-328 CAIKRIFE
+328 CVMKRIFE

-347 LALAQTKPI
+347 LTLAQTKPI

-362 FEFVEEKDM
+362 FEFAQEKDM
-371 SILYDIISN
+371 SILYDIFSN
-380 IYSNLDGCERGK
+380 IYANLDSCERGE

-399 YKLVD
+399 YKLID
-404 QDLDLHKLENEDDE
+404 QDLDLHKFENENDE
-418 KTYEKIKNILN
+418 KIYEKIKNILN
-429 VITPHFIDKNGYVL
+429 IITPHFIDKNGYVL
-443 GGDFVEFLRNI
+443 GSDFVGFLRNI
-454 FDAFDMRK
+454 FDAFCVGE
-462 TTQKMHNYHLENG
+462 TTQKMHDYYLENG

-486 NEKIEDIFNVFEE
+486 NEKIEDIFNVFDE

-583 IDPTIRTINL
+583 IDPTIRTINM

-607 QKLFVSW
+607 QKLFISW

-631 GLVKMFAEN
+631 GLKKMFVEN

-656 KQISNSK
+656 KQISNKK

-689 ILKKSNPTFD
+689 ILKKDPNFD
-699 SLISQIG
+699 NLISQIG
-706 AQNNVPNLTKNELFF
+706 AQNIVPNLTKNELFF

-744 YGLGVEEKR
+744 YGLGIEEKR
-753 PLDLDEATIGN
+753 PIDLDEATIGN
-764 IIHKCLEQYFST
+764 IIHKCLEQYFMT
-776 RATDVDAFVDS
+776 RADEVDAFVDS
-787 FFKQISTNEKYSIFF
+787 FFKEISTNEKYSIFF

-808 SILNSIKRECKQTIR
+808 SILNSIKRECKQTIL
-823 DIICEQDNSNFK
+823 DILIEQENSNFK
-835 IGQVESYVGGKNV
+835 IGQVESYIGGKNV
-848 LFEFGGRKIAFGGI
+848 LFEFGDRKISFGGI
-862 VDRIDRYNNKV
+862 VDRIDRHNNKV

-904 LEETRGVE
+904 LEETQGVE

-936 LVEDELDAFDKT
+936 LIEDELDAFDKA

-963 KDGTLSSNKTV
+963 KDGTLSSNKMV

>member
-1 MRVSKLILTKG
+1 MSRLILTKG

-47 ITEKLVFDKLALD
+47 ITEKLVFEKLGIS

-88 SNNSALIALGKAV
+88 SNNGALIALGKAV

-128 AQLKTSEVT
+128 SQLKTSEVT
-137 PEKLE
+137 PEQLE

-202 LNIVNLLLKKTK
+202 LSIVNVLLKKAK
-214 SVEFALASPQP
+214 SVEFALACPQS
-225 QQKNKFIYDTALENN
+225 QQKNKFIYDTSLESN
-240 LKNLAREANIEIE
+240 LKNLAKEAGVEIE
-253 EKNVTSSNFVSNFIS
+253 EKIVTSSNFVSNFIS
-268 NNIYLSNPQNINL
+268 NNIYLSNPQNINI
-281 KNFASF
+281 KNFANF

-318 VGVSALDENY
+318 VGVGALDENY
-328 CAIKRIFE
+328 CVMKRIFE
-336 DYEIPCFFDVD
+336 EYEIPCFFDVD
-347 LALAQTKPI
+347 LTLAQTKPI

-362 FEFVEEKDM
+362 FEFFEEKDM

-380 IYSNLDGCERGK
+380 IYSNLDGCERSE

-418 KTYEKIKNILN
+418 KIYEKIKNILN
-429 VITPHFIDKNGYVL
+429 VITPHFIEKNGYVL
-443 GGDFVEFLRNI
+443 GVDFVEFLRNI
-454 FDAFDMRK
+454 FDAFDMQK
-462 TTQKMHNYHLENG
+462 TTQKMHDYHLENG
-475 NLEKQKIYEKI
+475 DLEKQKIYEKI

-514 LNNVFEGTKLSVVPL
+514 LNNVFESAKLSVVPL

-542 FFESGKIFFLCGANQ
+542 FFENGKIFFLCGANQ
-557 DKMPDFQKDVGLIS
+557 DRMPDFQKDVGLIS

-645 FAGEIQSEDFA
+645 FAGDIQSEDFA

-663 RAKQQLVS
+663 RAKRQLIN
-671 YLQNPNIKDEI
+671 YLLSPNIQSAEN
-682 YFNSLFD
+682 YNSLFYLLSKND
-689 ILKKSNPTFD
+689 SKIEQIVSQINRKNTIKNLSNSDVLLKK
-699 SLISQIG
+699 
-706 AQNNVPNLTKNELFF
+706 KR
-721 ANQKFSVSA
+721 FSVSG

-739 MFFLR
+739 K
-744 YGLGVEEKR
+744 YYVEKGLGITEKR
-753 PLDLDEATIGN
+753 PIDLDPILTGN
-764 IIHKCLEQYFST
+764 IVHFVLEKYFS
-776 RATDVDAFVDS
+776 A
-787 FFKQISTNEKYSIFF
+787 
-802 AYKKYA
+802 
-808 SILNSIKRECKQTIR
+808 KQTKDPERFVEFAFGELSKKTEYAVLFGHKKFKYGLDRLKKECVKTIK
-823 DIICEQDNSNFK
+823 DIVANQSVSKFK
-835 IGQVESYVGGKNV
+835 ISN
-848 LFEFGGRKIAFGGI
+848 LEFVVRGDGFDEELTDLAFFGV
-862 VDRIDRYNNKV
+862 VDRIDRLDDKAIV
-873 IVVDYKTGKAE
+873 IDYKTGKV
-884 HEIEDIIFGNKIQIF
+884 DRSSKNFYYGNKIQIF
-899 VYLKT
+899 VYCRALEKFCGLKT
-904 LEETRGVE
+904 
-912 AVGALYYP
+912 VGAFYAP
-920 ISAKRKKKN
+920 ISNK
-929 QKTFLGF
+929 
-936 LVEDELDAFDKT
+936 
-948 LRQEGCSKALGVKLK
+948 KLK
-963 KDGTLSSNKTV
+963 KKYEGYLLEGELENFDPDYSVDGGVLGLNLTSKKQPKKTKNFV
-974 ISRQEFSNLMNIAK
+974 LVNENNFENRKNYAVEIMKTNLRNIKA
-988 SVMEQNLKNISEG
+988 G
-1001 FISPSPLNTGKLPC
+1001 FINCSPQRDGINQTC
-1015 EYCKF
+1015 DNCKF
-1020 LGICKFDSDGGNK
+1020 LGVCQFDMNGANRPRIIKSVSDSFW
-1033 YRMLRKV
+1033 
-1040 EKQENE
+1040 EKK

>member
-1 MRVSKLILTKG
+1 MTKG

-47 ITEKLVFDKLALD
+47 ITEKLVFEKLGI
-60 STLNIKVMGINR
+60 SSSLNIKVMGINR

-88 SNNSALIALGKAV
+88 SNNGALIALGKAV
-101 YEEKDNFKFFPK
+101 YEEKDNFNFFPK

-128 AQLKTSEVT
+128 SQLKTSEVT
-137 PEKLE
+137 PEQLE

-176 IQNIEKADFENTR
+176 IQNIEKASFENKR

-202 LNIVNLLLKKTK
+202 LSIVNLLLKKAK
-214 SVEFALASPQP
+214 SVEFALACPQS
-225 QQKNKFIYDTALENN
+225 QQKNKFIYDTSLEGN
-240 LKNLAREANIEIE
+240 LKNLAKEAGVEIE
-253 EKNVTSSNFVSNFIS
+253 EKIVTSSNFVSNFIS
-268 NNIYLSNPQNINL
+268 NNIYLSNPQNINI
-281 KNFASF
+281 KNFANF

-318 VGVSALDENY
+318 VGVSALDQNY
-328 CAIKRIFE
+328 CVMKRIFE

-347 LALAQTKPI
+347 LTLAQTKPI

-380 IYSNLDGCERGK
+380 IYANLDGCERSE

-399 YKLVD
+399 YKFVD

-418 KTYEKIKNILN
+418 KKYEKIKNILN
-429 VITPHFIDKNGYVL
+429 IITPHFIDKNGCVL
-443 GGDFVEFLRNI
+443 GGDFVGFLRNI
-454 FDAFDMRK
+454 FDAFDMQK
-462 TTQKMHNYHLENG
+462 TTQKMHDYHLENG
-475 NLEKQKIYEKI
+475 DLENQKIYEKI

-514 LNNVFEGTKLSVVPL
+514 LNNVFESAKLSVVPL

-542 FFESGKIFFLCGANQ
+542 FFENGKIFFLCGANQ

-583 IDPTIRTINL
+583 IDPTIRTINM

-645 FAGEIQSEDFA
+645 FAGDIQSEDFA

-663 RAKQQLVS
+663 RAKRQLIN
-671 YLQNPNIKDEI
+671 YLLSPNIQSAEN
-682 YFNSLFD
+682 YNSLFYLLSKND
-689 ILKKSNPTFD
+689 SKIEQIVSQINRKNIIKNLSNSDVLLKK
-699 SLISQIG
+699 
-706 AQNNVPNLTKNELFF
+706 KR
-721 ANQKFSVSA
+721 FSVSG

-739 MFFLR
+739 K
-744 YGLGVEEKR
+744 YYVEKGLGITEKR
-753 PLDLDEATIGN
+753 PIDLDPILTGN
-764 IIHKCLEQYFST
+764 IVHFVLEKYFS
-776 RATDVDAFVDS
+776 A
-787 FFKQISTNEKYSIFF
+787 
-802 AYKKYA
+802 
-808 SILNSIKRECKQTIR
+808 KQTKDPERFVEFAFGELSKKTEYAVLFGHKKFKYGLDRLKKECVKTIK
-823 DIICEQDNSNFK
+823 DIVANQSVSKFK
-835 IGQVESYVGGKNV
+835 ISN
-848 LFEFGGRKIAFGGI
+848 LEFVVRGDGFDEELTDLAFFGV
-862 VDRIDRYNNKV
+862 VDRIDRLDDKAIV
-873 IVVDYKTGKAE
+873 IDYKTGKV
-884 HEIEDIIFGNKIQIF
+884 DRSSKNFYYGNKIQIF
-899 VYLKT
+899 VYCRALEKFCGLKT
-904 LEETRGVE
+904 
-912 AVGALYYP
+912 VGAFYAP
-920 ISAKRKKKN
+920 ISNK
-929 QKTFLGF
+929 
-936 LVEDELDAFDKT
+936 
-948 LRQEGCSKALGVKLK
+948 KLK
-963 KDGTLSSNKTV
+963 KKYEGYLLEGELENFDPDYSVDGGVLGLNLTSKKQPKKTKNFV
-974 ISRQEFSNLMNIAK
+974 LVNENNFENRKNYAVEIMKTNLRNIKA
-988 SVMEQNLKNISEG
+988 G
-1001 FISPSPLNTGKLPC
+1001 FINCSPQRDGFNQTC
-1015 EYCKF
+1015 DNCKF
-1020 LGICKFDSDGGNK
+1020 LGVCQFDMNGANRPRIIKSVSDSFW
-1033 YRMLRKV
+1033 
-1040 EKQENE
+1040 EKK

>member
-1 MRVSKLILTKG
+1 MSRLILTKG

-47 ITEKLVFDKLALD
+47 ITEKLVFEKLGIS

-88 SNNSALIALGKAV
+88 SNNGALIALGKAV

-128 AQLKTSEVT
+128 SQLKTSEVT
-137 PEKLE
+137 PEQLE

-202 LNIVNLLLKKTK
+202 LSIVNVLLKKAK
-214 SVEFALASPQP
+214 SVEFALACPQS
-225 QQKNKFIYDTALENN
+225 QQKNKFIYDTSLESN
-240 LKNLAREANIEIE
+240 LKNLAKEAGVEIE
-253 EKNVTSSNFVSNFIS
+253 EKIVTSSNFVSNFIS
-268 NNIYLSNPQNINL
+268 NNIYLSNPQNINI
-281 KNFASF
+281 KNFANF

-318 VGVSALDENY
+318 VGVSALDQNY
-328 CAIKRIFE
+328 CVMKRIFE

-347 LALAQTKPI
+347 LTLAQTKPI

-380 IYSNLDGCERGK
+380 IYSNLDGCERSE

-404 QDLDLHKLENEDDE
+404 QDLDLHKLENENDE

-429 VITPHFIDKNGYVL
+429 IITPHFIDKNGCVL
-443 GGDFVEFLRNI
+443 GGDFVGFLRNI
-454 FDAFDMRK
+454 FDAFDMQK
-462 TTQKMHNYHLENG
+462 TTQKMHDYHLKNGDLEN
-475 NLEKQKIYEKI
+475 QKIYEKI

-499 ETKNEKLAFSEFVVL
+499 ETKDERLAFSEFVVL
-514 LNNVFEGTKLSVVPL
+514 LNNVFESAKLSVVPL

-542 FFESGKIFFLCGANQ
+542 FFENGKIFFLCGANQ
-557 DKMPDFQKDVGLIS
+557 DRMPDFQKDVGLIS

-583 IDPTIRTINL
+583 IDPTIRTINM

-645 FAGEIQSEDFA
+645 FAGDIQSENFA

-663 RAKQQLVS
+663 RAKRQLIN
-671 YLQNPNIKDEI
+671 YLLSPNIQSAEN
-682 YFNSLFD
+682 YNSLFYLLSKND
-689 ILKKSNPTFD
+689 SKIEQIVSQINRKNIIKNLSNSDVLLKK
-699 SLISQIG
+699 
-706 AQNNVPNLTKNELFF
+706 KR
-721 ANQKFSVSA
+721 FSVSG

-739 MFFLR
+739 K
-744 YGLGVEEKR
+744 YYVEKGLGITEKR
-753 PLDLDEATIGN
+753 PIDLDPILTGN
-764 IIHKCLEQYFST
+764 IVHFVLEKYFS
-776 RATDVDAFVDS
+776 A
-787 FFKQISTNEKYSIFF
+787 
-802 AYKKYA
+802 
-808 SILNSIKRECKQTIR
+808 KQTKDPERFVEFAFGELSKKTEYAVLFGHKKFKYGLDRLKKECVKTIK
-823 DIICEQDNSNFK
+823 DIVANQSVSKFK
-835 IGQVESYVGGKNV
+835 ISN
-848 LFEFGGRKIAFGGI
+848 LEFVVRGDGFDEELTDLAFFGV
-862 VDRIDRYNNKV
+862 VDRIDRLDDKAIV
-873 IVVDYKTGKAE
+873 IDYKTGKV
-884 HEIEDIIFGNKIQIF
+884 DRSSKNFYYGNKIQIF
-899 VYLKT
+899 VYCRALEKFCGLKT
-904 LEETRGVE
+904 
-912 AVGALYYP
+912 VGAFYAP
-920 ISAKRKKKN
+920 ISNK
-929 QKTFLGF
+929 
-936 LVEDELDAFDKT
+936 
-948 LRQEGCSKALGVKLK
+948 KLK
-963 KDGTLSSNKTV
+963 KKYEGYLLEGELENFDPDYSVDGGVLGLNLTSKKQPKKTKNFV
-974 ISRQEFSNLMNIAK
+974 LVNENNFENRKNYAVEIMKTNLRNIKA
-988 SVMEQNLKNISEG
+988 G
-1001 FISPSPLNTGKLPC
+1001 FINCSPQRDGINQTC
-1015 EYCKF
+1015 DNCKF
-1020 LGICKFDSDGGNK
+1020 LGVCQFDMNGANRPRIIKSVSDSFW
-1033 YRMLRKV
+1033 
-1040 EKQENE
+1040 EKK

>member
-1 MRVSKLILTKG
+1 MTKG

-47 ITEKLVFDKLALD
+47 ITEKLVFEKLGIS

-88 SNNSALIALGKAV
+88 SNNGALIALGKAV

-128 AQLKTSEVT
+128 SQLKTSEVT
-137 PEKLE
+137 PEQLE

-164 TGVDLADFLDVF
+164 TGVDLADFLDEF

-202 LNIVNLLLKKTK
+202 LSIVNLLLKKAK
-214 SVEFALASPQP
+214 SVEFALACPQP
-225 QQKNKFIYDTALENN
+225 QQKNKFIYDTALEGN
-240 LKNLAREANIEIE
+240 LKNLAREAGIEIE
-253 EKNVTSSNFVSNFIS
+253 EKIVTSSNFVSNFIS
-268 NNIYLSNPQNINL
+268 NNIYLSNPQNINI
-281 KNFASF
+281 KNFANF

-328 CAIKRIFE
+328 CLMKRIFE

-347 LALAQTKPI
+347 ITLAQTKPI

-362 FEFVEEKDM
+362 FEFLEEKDM

-380 IYSNLDGCERGK
+380 IYSNLDGCERSE

-399 YKLVD
+399 YKFVD
-404 QDLDLHKLENEDDE
+404 QDLDLHKLENENDE

-429 VITPHFIDKNGYVL
+429 IITPHFIDKNGCVL
-443 GGDFVEFLRNI
+443 GGDFVGFLRNI
-454 FDAFDMRK
+454 FDAFDMQK
-462 TTQKMHNYHLENG
+462 TTQKMHDYHLENG
-475 NLEKQKIYEKI
+475 DLENQKIYEKI

-499 ETKNEKLAFSEFVVL
+499 ETKDERLAFSEFVVL
-514 LNNVFEGTKLSVVPL
+514 LNNVFESAKLSVVPL

-542 FFESGKIFFLCGANQ
+542 FFENGKIFFLCGANQ
-557 DKMPDFQKDVGLIS
+557 DRMPDFQKDVGLIS

-645 FAGEIQSEDFA
+645 FAGDIQSEDFA

-663 RAKQQLVS
+663 RAKRQLIN
-671 YLQNPNIKDEI
+671 YLLSPNIQSAEN
-682 YFNSLFD
+682 YNSLFYLLSKND
-689 ILKKSNPTFD
+689 SKIEQIVSQINRKNTIKNLSNSDVLLKK
-699 SLISQIG
+699 
-706 AQNNVPNLTKNELFF
+706 KR
-721 ANQKFSVSA
+721 FSVSG

-739 MFFLR
+739 K
-744 YGLGVEEKR
+744 YYVEKGLGITEKR
-753 PLDLDEATIGN
+753 PIDLDPILTGN
-764 IIHKCLEQYFST
+764 IVHFVLEKYFS
-776 RATDVDAFVDS
+776 A
-787 FFKQISTNEKYSIFF
+787 
-802 AYKKYA
+802 
-808 SILNSIKRECKQTIR
+808 KQTKDPERFVEFAFGELSKKTEYAVLFGHKKFKYGLDRLKKECVKTIK
-823 DIICEQDNSNFK
+823 DIVANQSVSKFK
-835 IGQVESYVGGKNV
+835 ISN
-848 LFEFGGRKIAFGGI
+848 LEFVVRGDGFDEELTDLAFFGV
-862 VDRIDRYNNKV
+862 VDRIDRLDDKAIV
-873 IVVDYKTGKAE
+873 IDYKTGKV
-884 HEIEDIIFGNKIQIF
+884 DRSSKNFYYGNKIQIF
-899 VYLKT
+899 VYCRALEKFCGLKT
-904 LEETRGVE
+904 
-912 AVGALYYP
+912 VGAFYAP
-920 ISAKRKKKN
+920 ISNK
-929 QKTFLGF
+929 
-936 LVEDELDAFDKT
+936 
-948 LRQEGCSKALGVKLK
+948 KLK
-963 KDGTLSSNKTV
+963 KKYEGYLLEGELENFDPDYSVDGGVLGLNLTSKKQPKKTKNFV
-974 ISRQEFSNLMNIAK
+974 LVNENNFENRKNYAVEIMKTNLRNIKA
-988 SVMEQNLKNISEG
+988 G
-1001 FISPSPLNTGKLPC
+1001 FINCSPQRDGINQTC
-1015 EYCKF
+1015 DNCKF
-1020 LGICKFDSDGGNK
+1020 LGVCQFDMNGANRPRIIKSVSDSFW
-1033 YRMLRKV
+1033 
-1040 EKQENE
+1040 EKK

>member
-1 MRVSKLILTKG
+1 MSRLILTKG

-47 ITEKLVFDKLALD
+47 ITEKLVFEKLGIS

-88 SNNSALIALGKAV
+88 SNNGALIALGKAV

-128 AQLKTSEVT
+128 SQLKTSEVT
-137 PEKLE
+137 PEQLE

-176 IQNIEKADFENTR
+176 IQNIEKADFGNTR

-202 LNIVNLLLKKTK
+202 LSIVNLLLKKAK
-214 SVEFALASPQP
+214 SVEFALACPQP
-225 QQKNKFIYDTALENN
+225 QQKNKFIYDTSLEGN
-240 LKNLAREANIEIE
+240 LKNLVREAGVEIE
-253 EKNVTSSNFVSNFIS
+253 EKIVTSSNFVSNFIS

-281 KNFASF
+281 KNFANF
-287 WECSTADA
+287 WECSTSEA

-318 VGVSALDENY
+318 VGVSALDQNY
-328 CAIKRIFE
+328 CVMKRIFE
-336 DYEIPCFFDVD
+336 EYEIPCFFDVD
-347 LALAQTKPI
+347 LTLAQTKPI

-380 IYSNLDGCERGK
+380 IYSNLDGCERSE

-429 VITPHFIDKNGYVL
+429 VITPHFIEKNGYVL
-443 GGDFVEFLRNI
+443 GVDFVEFLRNI
-454 FDAFDMRK
+454 FDAFDMQK
-462 TTQKMHNYHLENG
+462 TTQKMHDYYLGNG
-475 NLEKQKIYEKI
+475 DLEKQKIYEKI

-514 LNNVFEGTKLSVVPL
+514 LNNVFESAKLSVVPL

-542 FFESGKIFFLCGANQ
+542 FFENGKIFFLCGANQ

-645 FAGEIQSEDFA
+645 FAGDIQSEDFA

-689 ILKKSNPTFD
+689 ILKKSDPTFD
-699 SLISQIG
+699 GLISQIG
-706 AQNNVPNLTKNELFF
+706 AQNIVPNLTKNELFF

-776 RATDVDAFVDS
+776 RATDVDTFVDS
-787 FFKQISTNEKYSIFF
+787 FFKEISTSEKYSIFF

-823 DIICEQDNSNFK
+823 DIICEQENSNFK

-848 LFEFGGRKIAFGGI
+848 LFEFGDRKIAFGGI
-862 VDRIDRYNNKV
+862 VDRIDRCNNKV

-904 LEETRGVE
+904 LEETQGVE

-920 ISAKRKKKN
+920 ISVKRKKKN

-948 LRQEGCSKALGVKLK
+948 LRKEGCSKVLGLKLDK
-963 KDGTLSSNKTV
+963 NGNPQTNKSV
-974 ISRQEFSNLMNIAK
+974 ISKQQISNLMNIAK
-988 SVMEQNLKNISEG
+988 SVMEQNLKNISDG

-1015 EYCKF
+1015 EYCQF
-1020 LGICKFDSDGGNK
+1020 LGICQFDFDGGNK
-1033 YRMLRKV
+1033 YRLRRKPTN
-1040 EKQENE
+1040 QENE

>member
-1 MRVSKLILTKG
+1 MSRLILTKG

-47 ITEKLVFDKLALD
+47 ITEKLVFEKLGIS

-88 SNNSALIALGKAV
+88 SNNGALIALGKAV

-128 AQLKTSEVT
+128 SQLKTSEVT

-202 LNIVNLLLKKTK
+202 LSIVNLLLKKAK
-214 SVEFALASPQP
+214 SVEFALACPQP
-225 QQKNKFIYDTALENN
+225 QQKNKFIYDTSLEGN
-240 LKNLAREANIEIE
+240 LKNLVREAGVEIE
-253 EKNVTSSNFVSNFIS
+253 EKIVTSSNFVSNFIS
-268 NNIYLSNPQNINL
+268 NNIYLSNPQNINI
-281 KNFASF
+281 KNFANF

-307 VVLGGRYSDCV
+307 VVFGGRYSDCV

-328 CAIKRIFE
+328 CVMKRIFE

-347 LALAQTKPI
+347 ITLAQTKPI

-362 FEFVEEKDM
+362 FEFFEEKDM

-380 IYSNLDGCERGK
+380 IYANLDGCERSE

-399 YKLVD
+399 YGLVD
-404 QDLDLHKLENEDDE
+404 QDLDLHKLENENDE

-429 VITPHFIDKNGYVL
+429 IITPHFIDKNGCVL
-443 GGDFVEFLRNI
+443 GGDFVGFLRNI
-454 FDAFDMRK
+454 FDAFDMQK
-462 TTQKMHNYHLENG
+462 TTQKMHDYHLENG
-475 NLEKQKIYEKI
+475 DLENQKIYEKI

-499 ETKNEKLAFSEFVVL
+499 ETKDERLAFSEFVVL
-514 LNNVFEGTKLSVVPL
+514 LNNVFESAKLSVVPL

-542 FFESGKIFFLCGANQ
+542 FFENGKIFFLCGANQ
-557 DKMPDFQKDVGLIS
+557 DRMPDFQKDVGLIS

-583 IDPTIRTINL
+583 IDPTIRTINM

-645 FAGEIQSEDFA
+645 FAGDIQSEDFA

-663 RAKQQLVS
+663 RAKRQLIN
-671 YLQNPNIKDEI
+671 YLLSPNIQSAEN
-682 YFNSLFD
+682 YNSLFYLLSKND
-689 ILKKSNPTFD
+689 SKIEQIVSQINRKNIIKNLSNSDVLLKK
-699 SLISQIG
+699 
-706 AQNNVPNLTKNELFF
+706 KR
-721 ANQKFSVSA
+721 FSVSG

-739 MFFLR
+739 K
-744 YGLGVEEKR
+744 YYVEKGLGITEKR
-753 PLDLDEATIGN
+753 PIDLDPILTGN
-764 IIHKCLEQYFST
+764 IVHFVLEKYFS
-776 RATDVDAFVDS
+776 A
-787 FFKQISTNEKYSIFF
+787 
-802 AYKKYA
+802 
-808 SILNSIKRECKQTIR
+808 KQTKDPERFVEFAFGELSKKTEYAVLFGHKKFKYGLDRLKKECVKTIK
-823 DIICEQDNSNFK
+823 DIVANQSVSKFK
-835 IGQVESYVGGKNV
+835 ISN
-848 LFEFGGRKIAFGGI
+848 LEFVVRGDGFDEELTDLAFFGV
-862 VDRIDRYNNKV
+862 VDRIDRLDDKAIV
-873 IVVDYKTGKAE
+873 IDYKTGKV
-884 HEIEDIIFGNKIQIF
+884 DRSSKNFYYGNKIQIF
-899 VYLKT
+899 VYCRALEKFCGLKT
-904 LEETRGVE
+904 
-912 AVGALYYP
+912 VGAFYAP
-920 ISAKRKKKN
+920 ISNK
-929 QKTFLGF
+929 
-936 LVEDELDAFDKT
+936 
-948 LRQEGCSKALGVKLK
+948 KLK
-963 KDGTLSSNKTV
+963 KKYEGYLLEGELENFDPDYSVDGGVLGLNLTSKKQPKKTKNFV
-974 ISRQEFSNLMNIAK
+974 LVNENNFENRKNYAVEIMKTNLRNIKA
-988 SVMEQNLKNISEG
+988 G
-1001 FISPSPLNTGKLPC
+1001 FINCSPQRDGINQTC
-1015 EYCKF
+1015 DNCKF
-1020 LGICKFDSDGGNK
+1020 LGVCQFDMNGANRPRIIKSVSDSFW
-1033 YRMLRKV
+1033 
-1040 EKQENE
+1040 EKK

>member
-1 MRVSKLILTKG
+1 MSRLILTKG

-47 ITEKLVFDKLALD
+47 ITEKLVFEKLGIS
-60 STLNIKVMGINR
+60 STLSIKVMGINR

-88 SNNSALIALGKAV
+88 SNNGALIALGKAV
-101 YEEKDNFKFFPK
+101 YEEKDNFNFFPK

-128 AQLKTSEVT
+128 SQLKTSEVT
-137 PEKLE
+137 PEQLE

-176 IQNIEKADFENTR
+176 IQNIEKASFENKR

-202 LNIVNLLLKKTK
+202 LSIVNLLLKKAK
-214 SVEFALASPQP
+214 SVEFALACPQS
-225 QQKNKFIYDTALENN
+225 QQKNKFIYDTSLESN
-240 LKNLAREANIEIE
+240 LKNLAKEAGVEIE
-253 EKNVTSSNFVSNFIS
+253 EKIVTSSNFVSNFIS
-268 NNIYLSNPQNINL
+268 NNIYLSNPQNINI
-281 KNFASF
+281 KNFANF

-318 VGVSALDENY
+318 VGVSALDQNY
-328 CAIKRIFE
+328 CVMKRIFE

-347 LALAQTKPI
+347 LTLAQTKPI

-362 FEFVEEKDM
+362 FEFFEEKDT
-371 SILYDIISN
+371 SILYDIVSN
-380 IYSNLDGCERGK
+380 IYANLDGCERSE

-399 YKLVD
+399 YKFVD

-429 VITPHFIDKNGYVL
+429 VITPHFIEKNGYVL
-443 GGDFVEFLRNI
+443 GVDFVEFLRNI
-454 FDAFDMRK
+454 FDAFDMQK
-462 TTQKMHNYHLENG
+462 TTQKMHDYYLGNG
-475 NLEKQKIYEKI
+475 DLEKQKIYEKI

-514 LNNVFEGTKLSVVPL
+514 LNNVFESAKLSVVPL

-542 FFESGKIFFLCGANQ
+542 FFENGKIFFLCGANQ
-557 DKMPDFQKDVGLIS
+557 DRMPDFQKDVGLIS

-631 GLVKMFAEN
+631 GLMKMFAEN

-645 FAGEIQSEDFA
+645 FAGDIQSEDFA

-663 RAKQQLVS
+663 RAKRQLIN
-671 YLQNPNIKDEI
+671 YLLSPNIQSAEN
-682 YFNSLFD
+682 YNSLFYLLSKND
-689 ILKKSNPTFD
+689 SKIEQIVSQINRKNTIKNLSNSDVLLKK
-699 SLISQIG
+699 
-706 AQNNVPNLTKNELFF
+706 KR
-721 ANQKFSVSA
+721 FSVSG

-739 MFFLR
+739 K
-744 YGLGVEEKR
+744 YYVEKGLGITEKR
-753 PLDLDEATIGN
+753 PIDLDPILTGN
-764 IIHKCLEQYFST
+764 IVHFVLEKYFS
-776 RATDVDAFVDS
+776 A
-787 FFKQISTNEKYSIFF
+787 
-802 AYKKYA
+802 
-808 SILNSIKRECKQTIR
+808 KQTKDPERFVEFAFGELSRKTEYAVLFGHKKFKYGLDRLKKECVKTIK
-823 DIICEQDNSNFK
+823 DIVANQSVSKFK
-835 IGQVESYVGGKNV
+835 ISN
-848 LFEFGGRKIAFGGI
+848 LEFVVRGDGFDEELTDLAFFGV
-862 VDRIDRYNNKV
+862 VDRIDRLDDKAIV
-873 IVVDYKTGKAE
+873 IDYKTGKV
-884 HEIEDIIFGNKIQIF
+884 DRSSKNFYYGNKIQIF
-899 VYLKT
+899 VYCRALEKFCGLKT
-904 LEETRGVE
+904 
-912 AVGALYYP
+912 VGAFYAP
-920 ISAKRKKKN
+920 ISNK
-929 QKTFLGF
+929 
-936 LVEDELDAFDKT
+936 
-948 LRQEGCSKALGVKLK
+948 KLK
-963 KDGTLSSNKTV
+963 KKYEGYLLEGELENFDPDYSVDGGVLGLNLTSKKQPKKTKNFV
-974 ISRQEFSNLMNIAK
+974 LVNENNFENRKNYAVEIMKTNLRNIKA
-988 SVMEQNLKNISEG
+988 G
-1001 FISPSPLNTGKLPC
+1001 FINCSPQRDGINQTC
-1015 EYCKF
+1015 DNCKF
-1020 LGICKFDSDGGNK
+1020 LGVCQFDMNGANRPRIIKSVSDSFW
-1033 YRMLRKV
+1033 
-1040 EKQENE
+1040 EKK

>member
-1 MRVSKLILTKG
+1 MTKG
-12 IDITSASEQVVADI
+12 VDITSASEQVVADI

-47 ITEKLVFDKLALD
+47 ITEKMVFDKLSLD

-128 AQLKTSEVT
+128 SQLKTSEVT

-149 HDIYLIYKN
+149 HDISLIYKN
-158 YEEKQK
+158 YEENQK

-176 IQNIEKADFENTR
+176 IQNIENVNFENTR

-196 SMTSQG
+196 SMTAQG
-202 LNIVNLLLKKTK
+202 LSIANLLLKKAK
-214 SVEFALASPQP
+214 SVEFALNSPQP
-225 QQKNKFIYDTALENN
+225 QQKNKFIYDTTLENN
-240 LKNLAREANIEIE
+240 LKNLAREAKIEIE
-253 EKNVTSSNFVSNFIS
+253 EKYVTSSNFVSNFIS

-281 KNFASF
+281 KNFANF
-287 WECSTADA
+287 WECSMTDA

-318 VGVSALDENY
+318 VGVGALDEND
-328 CAIKRIFE
+328 CVMKRIFE

-347 LALAQTKPI
+347 LTLAQTKPI

-362 FEFVEEKDM
+362 FEFAQEKDM
-371 SILYDIISN
+371 SILYDIFSN
-380 IYSNLDGCERGK
+380 IYANLDSCERGE

-399 YKLVD
+399 YKLID
-404 QDLDLHKLENEDDE
+404 QDLDLHKFENENDE
-418 KTYEKIKNILN
+418 KIYEKIKNILN
-429 VITPHFIDKNGYVL
+429 IITPHFIDKNGYVL
-443 GGDFVEFLRNI
+443 GSDFVGFLRNI
-454 FDAFDMRK
+454 FDAFCVGE
-462 TTQKMHNYHLENG
+462 TTQKMHDYYLENG

-631 GLVKMFAEN
+631 GLKKMFGEEA
-640 VQKIG
+640 QKIG
-645 FAGEIQSEDFA
+645 FAGEIQSGDFA
-656 KQISNSK
+656 KQISNKK

-689 ILKKSNPTFD
+689 ILKKDPNFD
-699 SLISQIG
+699 NLISQIG
-706 AQNNVPNLTKNELFF
+706 AQNIVPNLTKNELFF

-744 YGLGVEEKR
+744 YGLGIEEKR
-753 PLDLDEATIGN
+753 PIDLDEATIGN
-764 IIHKCLEQYFST
+764 IIHKCLEQYFMT
-776 RATDVDAFVDS
+776 RADEVDAFVDS
-787 FFKQISTNEKYSIFF
+787 FFKEISTNEKYSIFF

-808 SILNSIKRECKQTIR
+808 SILNSIKRECKQTIL
-823 DIICEQDNSNFK
+823 DILIEQENSNFK
-835 IGQVESYVGGKNV
+835 IGQVESYIGGKNV
-848 LFEFGGRKIAFGGI
+848 LFEFGDRKISFGGI
-862 VDRIDRYNNKV
+862 VDRIDRRNNKV

-904 LEETRGVE
+904 LEETQGVE

-936 LVEDELDAFDKT
+936 LIEDELDAFDKT

-963 KDGTLSSNKTV
+963 KDGTLSSNKMV
-974 ISRQEFSNLMNIAK
+974 VSRQEFSNLMNIAK

>member
-1 MRVSKLILTKG
+1 MSRLILTKG

-47 ITEKLVFDKLALD
+47 ITEKLVFEKLGIS
-60 STLNIKVMGINR
+60 STLSIKVMGINR

-88 SNNSALIALGKAV
+88 SNNGALIALGKAV
-101 YEEKDNFKFFPK
+101 YEEKDNFNFFPK

-128 AQLKTSEVT
+128 SQLKTSEVT
-137 PEKLE
+137 PEQLE

-202 LNIVNLLLKKTK
+202 LSIVNLLLKKAK
-214 SVEFALASPQP
+214 SVEFALACPQP
-225 QQKNKFIYDTALENN
+225 QQKNKFIYDTSLEGN
-240 LKNLAREANIEIE
+240 LKNLVREAGVEIE
-253 EKNVTSSNFVSNFIS
+253 EKIVTSSNFVSNFIS
-268 NNIYLSNPQNINL
+268 NNIYLSNPQNINI
-281 KNFASF
+281 KNFANF

-307 VVLGGRYSDCV
+307 VVFGGRYSDYV
-318 VGVSALDENY
+318 VGVSALDQNY
-328 CAIKRIFE
+328 CVMKRIFE

-347 LALAQTKPI
+347 ITLAQTKPI

-362 FEFVEEKDM
+362 FEFFEEKDM

-380 IYSNLDGCERGK
+380 IYANLDGCERSE

-399 YKLVD
+399 YGLVD
-404 QDLDLHKLENEDDE
+404 QDLDLHKLENENDE

-429 VITPHFIDKNGYVL
+429 IITPHFIDKNGCVL
-443 GGDFVEFLRNI
+443 GGDFVGFLRNI
-454 FDAFDMRK
+454 FDAFDMQK
-462 TTQKMHNYHLENG
+462 TTQKMHDYHLENG
-475 NLEKQKIYEKI
+475 DLENQKIYEKI

-499 ETKNEKLAFSEFVVL
+499 ETKDEKLAFSEFVVL
-514 LNNVFEGTKLSVVPL
+514 LNNVFESTKLSVVPL

-542 FFESGKIFFLCGANQ
+542 FFENGKIFFLCGANQ

-645 FAGEIQSEDFA
+645 FAGDIQSEDFA

-663 RAKQQLVS
+663 RAKRQLIN
-671 YLQNPNIKDEI
+671 YLLSPNIQSAEN
-682 YFNSLFD
+682 YNSLFYLLSKND
-689 ILKKSNPTFD
+689 SKIEQIVSQINRKNTIKNLSNSDVLLKK
-699 SLISQIG
+699 
-706 AQNNVPNLTKNELFF
+706 KR
-721 ANQKFSVSA
+721 FSVSG

-739 MFFLR
+739 K
-744 YGLGVEEKR
+744 YYVEKGLGITEKR
-753 PLDLDEATIGN
+753 PIDLDPILTGN
-764 IIHKCLEQYFST
+764 IVHFVLEKYFS
-776 RATDVDAFVDS
+776 A
-787 FFKQISTNEKYSIFF
+787 
-802 AYKKYA
+802 
-808 SILNSIKRECKQTIR
+808 KQTKDPER
-823 DIICEQDNSNFK
+823 F
-835 IGQVESYVGGKNV
+835 VEFAFGELSKKTEYAV
-848 LFEFGGRKIAFGGI
+848 LFGHKKFKYGLDRLKKECVKTIKDIVANQSVSKFKTSNLEFVVRGDGFDEELTDLAFFGV
-862 VDRIDRYNNKV
+862 VDRIDRLDDKAIV
-873 IVVDYKTGKAE
+873 IDYKTGKV
-884 HEIEDIIFGNKIQIF
+884 DRSSKNFYYGNKIQIF
-899 VYLKT
+899 VYCRALEKFCGLKT
-904 LEETRGVE
+904 
-912 AVGALYYP
+912 VGAFYAP
-920 ISAKRKKKN
+920 ISNK
-929 QKTFLGF
+929 
-936 LVEDELDAFDKT
+936 
-948 LRQEGCSKALGVKLK
+948 KLK
-963 KDGTLSSNKTV
+963 KKYEGYLLEGELENFDPDYSVDGGVLGLNLTSKKQPKKTKNFV
-974 ISRQEFSNLMNIAK
+974 LVNENNFENRKNYAVEIMKTNLRNIKA
-988 SVMEQNLKNISEG
+988 G
-1001 FISPSPLNTGKLPC
+1001 FINCSPQRDGINQTC
-1015 EYCKF
+1015 DNCKF
-1020 LGICKFDSDGGNK
+1020 LGVCQFDMNGANRPRIIKSVSDSFW
-1033 YRMLRKV
+1033 
-1040 EKQENE
+1040 EKK

>member
-1 MRVSKLILTKG
+1 MSELILTKG

-47 ITEKLVFDKLALD
+47 ITEKLVFEKLGIS

-88 SNNSALIALGKAV
+88 SNNGALIALGKAV

-128 AQLKTSEVT
+128 SQLKTSEVT
-137 PEKLE
+137 PEQLE

-176 IQNIEKADFENTR
+176 IQNIEKVSFENTR

-202 LNIVNLLLKKTK
+202 LSIVNLLLKKAK
-214 SVEFALASPQP
+214 SVEFALACPQP
-225 QQKNKFIYDTALENN
+225 QQKNKFIYDTSLESN
-240 LKNLAREANIEIE
+240 LKNLAREAGIEIE
-253 EKNVTSSNFVSNFIS
+253 EKIVTSSNFVSNFIS
-268 NNIYLSNPQNINL
+268 NNIYLSNPQNINI
-281 KNFASF
+281 KNFANF

-318 VGVSALDENY
+318 VGVGALDESY
-328 CAIKRIFE
+328 CMIKRIFE

-347 LALAQTKPI
+347 ITLAQTKPI

-362 FEFVEEKDM
+362 FELLEENDM
-371 SILYDIISN
+371 SILYDIVSN
-380 IYSNLDGCERGK
+380 RYANLDGCERSE

-399 YKLVD
+399 YKFVD
-404 QDLDLHKLENEDDE
+404 RDLDLHKLENEDDE

-429 VITPHFIDKNGYVL
+429 VITPHYIDKNGCVL
-443 GGDFVEFLRNI
+443 GCDFVGFLRNI
-454 FDAFDMRK
+454 FDAFDMQK
-462 TTQKMHNYHLENG
+462 TTQKMRDYHLENG
-475 NLEKQKIYEKI
+475 DLENQKIYEKI
-486 NEKIEDIFNVFEE
+486 DEKIEDILNVFEE

-514 LNNVFEGTKLSVVPL
+514 LNNVFESVKLSVVPL

-542 FFESGKIFFLCGANQ
+542 FFENGKIFFLCGANQ

-607 QKLFVSW
+607 QKLIVSW

-631 GLVKMFAEN
+631 GLVKMFAES

-656 KQISNSK
+656 KQISNPR
-663 RAKQQLVS
+663 RAKRQLIN
-671 YLQNPNIKDEI
+671 YLLSPNIQSAEN
-682 YFNSLFD
+682 YNSLFYLLSKNDSKIEQIVSQINRKNTIKNLSNSD
-689 ILKKSNPTFD
+689 ILLKK
-699 SLISQIG
+699 
-706 AQNNVPNLTKNELFF
+706 KR
-721 ANQKFSVSA
+721 FSVSG
-730 LETYAKCPF
+730 LETYAQCPF
-739 MFFLR
+739 K
-744 YGLGVEEKR
+744 YYVEKGLGITEKR
-753 PLDLDEATIGN
+753 PIDLDPILTGN
-764 IIHKCLEQYFST
+764 IVHFVLEKYFSAKQT
-776 RATDVDAFVDS
+776 KDPERFVEFAFGELSKKTEYAVL
-787 FFKQISTNEKYSIFF
+787 FG
-802 AYKKYA
+802 YKKFKYG
-808 SILNSIKRECKQTIR
+808 LDRLKKECVKTIK
-823 DIICEQDNSNFK
+823 DIVDNQSVSKFK
-835 IGQVESYVGGKNV
+835 ISN
-848 LFEFGGRKIAFGGI
+848 LEFVVRGDGFDEELTDLAFFGV
-862 VDRIDRYNNKV
+862 VDRIDRLDDKA
-873 IVVDYKTGKAE
+873 IVVDYKTGKV
-884 HEIEDIIFGNKIQIF
+884 DRSSKNFYYGNKIQIF
-899 VYLKT
+899 VYCRAIEKFCGLKT
-904 LEETRGVE
+904 
-912 AVGALYYP
+912 VGAFYAP
-920 ISAKRKKKN
+920 ISNK
-929 QKTFLGF
+929 
-936 LVEDELDAFDKT
+936 
-948 LRQEGCSKALGVKLK
+948 KLK
-963 KDGTLSSNKTV
+963 KKYEGYLLEGELENFDPDYSVDGGVLGLNLTSKKQPKKTRNFV
-974 ISRQEFSNLMNIAK
+974 LVNENNFENRKNYAVEIMKTNLRNIKA
-988 SVMEQNLKNISEG
+988 G
-1001 FISPSPLNTGKLPC
+1001 FINCSPQRDGINQTC
-1015 EYCKF
+1015 DNCKF
-1020 LGICKFDSDGGNK
+1020 LGVCQFDMNGANRPRIIKSVSDSFW
-1033 YRMLRKV
+1033 
-1040 EKQENE
+1040 EKK

>member
-1 MRVSKLILTKG
+1 MSRLILTKG

-47 ITEKLVFDKLALD
+47 ITEKLVFEKLGIS

-88 SNNSALIALGKAV
+88 SNNGALIALGKAV

-128 AQLKTSEVT
+128 SQLKTSEVT
-137 PEKLE
+137 PEQLE

-164 TGVDLADFLDVF
+164 TGVDLADFLDEF

-202 LNIVNLLLKKTK
+202 LSIVNLLLKKAK
-214 SVEFALASPQP
+214 SVEFALACPQP
-225 QQKNKFIYDTALENN
+225 QQKNKFIYDTALEGN
-240 LKNLAREANIEIE
+240 LKNLAREAGIEIE
-253 EKNVTSSNFVSNFIS
+253 EKIVTSSNFVSNFIS
-268 NNIYLSNPQNINL
+268 NNIYLSNPQNINI
-281 KNFASF
+281 KNFANF

-328 CAIKRIFE
+328 CLMKRIFE

-347 LALAQTKPI
+347 ITLAQTKPI

-362 FEFVEEKDM
+362 FEFLEEKDM

-380 IYSNLDGCERGK
+380 IYSNLDGCERSE

-399 YKLVD
+399 YKFVD
-404 QDLDLHKLENEDDE
+404 QDLDLHKLENENDE

-429 VITPHFIDKNGYVL
+429 IITPHFIDKNGCVL
-443 GGDFVEFLRNI
+443 GGDFVGFLRNI
-454 FDAFDMRK
+454 FDAFDMQK
-462 TTQKMHNYHLENG
+462 TTQKMHDYHLENG
-475 NLEKQKIYEKI
+475 DLENQKIYEKI

-499 ETKNEKLAFSEFVVL
+499 ETKDERLAFSEFVVL
-514 LNNVFEGTKLSVVPL
+514 LNNVFESAKLSVVPL

-542 FFESGKIFFLCGANQ
+542 FFENGKIFFLCGANQ
-557 DKMPDFQKDVGLIS
+557 DRMPDFQKDVGLIS

-645 FAGEIQSEDFA
+645 FAGDIQSEDFA

-663 RAKQQLVS
+663 RAKRQLIN
-671 YLQNPNIKDEI
+671 YLLSPNIQSAEN
-682 YFNSLFD
+682 YNSLFYLLSKND
-689 ILKKSNPTFD
+689 SKIEQIVSQINRKNTIKNLSNSDVLLKK
-699 SLISQIG
+699 
-706 AQNNVPNLTKNELFF
+706 KR
-721 ANQKFSVSA
+721 FSVSG

-739 MFFLR
+739 K
-744 YGLGVEEKR
+744 YYVEKGLGITEKR
-753 PLDLDEATIGN
+753 PIDLDPILTGN
-764 IIHKCLEQYFST
+764 IVHFVLEKYFS
-776 RATDVDAFVDS
+776 A
-787 FFKQISTNEKYSIFF
+787 
-802 AYKKYA
+802 
-808 SILNSIKRECKQTIR
+808 KQTKDPERFVEFAFGELSKKTEYAVLFGHKKFKYGLDRLKKECVKTIK
-823 DIICEQDNSNFK
+823 DIVANQSVSKFK
-835 IGQVESYVGGKNV
+835 ISN
-848 LFEFGGRKIAFGGI
+848 LEFVVRGDGFDEELTDLAFFGV
-862 VDRIDRYNNKV
+862 VDRIDRLDDKAIV
-873 IVVDYKTGKAE
+873 IDYKTGKV
-884 HEIEDIIFGNKIQIF
+884 DRSSKNFYYGNKIQIF
-899 VYLKT
+899 VYCRALEKFCGLKT
-904 LEETRGVE
+904 
-912 AVGALYYP
+912 VGAFYAP
-920 ISAKRKKKN
+920 ISNKKVKKKYEGYLLEGELEN
-929 QKTFLGF
+929 FDPDYSVDGGVLGLNLTSKKQPKKTKNFV
-936 LVEDELDAFDKT
+936 LVNENNFENRKNYAVEIMKT
-948 LRQEGCSKALGVKLK
+948 NLRNIKA
-963 KDGTLSSNKTV
+963 
-974 ISRQEFSNLMNIAK
+974 
-988 SVMEQNLKNISEG
+988 G
-1001 FISPSPLNTGKLPC
+1001 FINCSPQRDGINQTC
-1015 EYCKF
+1015 DNCKF
-1020 LGICKFDSDGGNK
+1020 LGVCQFDMNGANRPRIIKSVSDSFW
-1033 YRMLRKV
+1033 
-1040 EKQENE
+1040 EKK

>member
-1 MRVSKLILTKG
+1 MSRLILTKG

-47 ITEKLVFDKLALD
+47 ITEKLVFEKLGIS

-88 SNNSALIALGKAV
+88 SNNGALIALGKAV

-128 AQLKTSEVT
+128 SQLKTSEVT
-137 PEKLE
+137 PEQLE

-176 IQNIEKADFENTR
+176 IQNIEKASFENKR

-202 LNIVNLLLKKTK
+202 LSIVNLLLKKAK
-214 SVEFALASPQP
+214 SVEFALASPQS
-225 QQKNKFIYDTALENN
+225 QQKNKFIYDTALEGN
-240 LKNLAREANIEIE
+240 LKNLAKEAGVEIE
-253 EKNVTSSNFVSNFIS
+253 EKIVTSSNFVSNFIS

-281 KNFASF
+281 KNFANF

-328 CAIKRIFE
+328 CVMKRIFE

-347 LALAQTKPI
+347 LTLAQTKPI

-371 SILYDIISN
+371 SILYDIVSN
-380 IYSNLDGCERGK
+380 IYANLDGCERSD

-418 KTYEKIKNILN
+418 KKYEKIKNILN
-429 VITPHFIDKNGYVL
+429 IITPHFIDKNGCVL
-443 GGDFVEFLRNI
+443 GGDFVGFLRNI
-454 FDAFDMRK
+454 FDAFDMQK
-462 TTQKMHNYHLENG
+462 TTQKMHDYHLENG
-475 NLEKQKIYEKI
+475 DLENQKIYEKI

-514 LNNVFEGTKLSVVPL
+514 LNNVFESAKLSVVPL

-542 FFESGKIFFLCGANQ
+542 FFENGKIFFLCGANQ
-557 DKMPDFQKDVGLIS
+557 DRMPDFQKDVGLIS

-645 FAGEIQSEDFA
+645 FAGDIQSEDFA

-663 RAKQQLVS
+663 RAKRQLIN
-671 YLQNPNIKDEI
+671 YLLSSNIQSAEN
-682 YFNSLFD
+682 YNSLFYLLSKND
-689 ILKKSNPTFD
+689 SKIEQIVSQINRKNTIKNLSNSDVLLKK
-699 SLISQIG
+699 
-706 AQNNVPNLTKNELFF
+706 KR
-721 ANQKFSVSA
+721 FSVSG

-739 MFFLR
+739 K
-744 YGLGVEEKR
+744 YYVEKGLGITEKR
-753 PLDLDEATIGN
+753 PIDLDPILTGN
-764 IIHKCLEQYFST
+764 IVHFVLEKYFS
-776 RATDVDAFVDS
+776 A
-787 FFKQISTNEKYSIFF
+787 
-802 AYKKYA
+802 
-808 SILNSIKRECKQTIR
+808 KQTKDPERFVEFAFGELSKKTEYAVLFGHKKFKYGLDRLKKECVKTIK
-823 DIICEQDNSNFK
+823 DIVANQSVSKFK
-835 IGQVESYVGGKNV
+835 ISN
-848 LFEFGGRKIAFGGI
+848 LEFVVRGDGFDEELTDLAFFGV
-862 VDRIDRYNNKV
+862 VDRIDRLDDKAIV
-873 IVVDYKTGKAE
+873 IDYKTGKV
-884 HEIEDIIFGNKIQIF
+884 DRSSKNFYYGNKIQIF
-899 VYLKT
+899 VYCRALEKFCGLKT
-904 LEETRGVE
+904 
-912 AVGALYYP
+912 VGAFYAP
-920 ISAKRKKKN
+920 ISNK
-929 QKTFLGF
+929 
-936 LVEDELDAFDKT
+936 
-948 LRQEGCSKALGVKLK
+948 KLK
-963 KDGTLSSNKTV
+963 KKYEGYLLEGELENFDPDYSVDGGVLGLNLTSKKQPKKTKNFV
-974 ISRQEFSNLMNIAK
+974 LVNENNFENRKNYAVEIMKTNLRNIKA
-988 SVMEQNLKNISEG
+988 G
-1001 FISPSPLNTGKLPC
+1001 FINCSPQRDGINQTC
-1015 EYCKF
+1015 DNCKF
-1020 LGICKFDSDGGNK
+1020 LGVCKFDMNGANRPRIIKSVSDSFW
-1033 YRMLRKV
+1033 
-1040 EKQENE
+1040 EKK

>member
-1 MRVSKLILTKG
+1 MTKG

-47 ITEKLVFDKLALD
+47 ITEKLVFEKLGIS

-88 SNNSALIALGKAV
+88 SNNGALIALGKAV

-128 AQLKTSEVT
+128 SQLKTSEVT
-137 PEKLE
+137 PEQLE

-164 TGVDLADFLDVF
+164 TGVDLADFLDEF

-202 LNIVNLLLKKTK
+202 LSIVNLLLKKAK
-214 SVEFALASPQP
+214 SVEFALACPQP
-225 QQKNKFIYDTALENN
+225 QQKNKFIYDTALEGN
-240 LKNLAREANIEIE
+240 LKNLAREAGIEIE
-253 EKNVTSSNFVSNFIS
+253 EKIVTSSNFVSNFIS
-268 NNIYLSNPQNINL
+268 NNIYLSNPQNINI
-281 KNFASF
+281 KNFANF

-328 CAIKRIFE
+328 CLMKRIFE

-347 LALAQTKPI
+347 ITLAQTKPI

-362 FEFVEEKDM
+362 FEFLEEKDM

-380 IYSNLDGCERGK
+380 IYSNLDGCERSE

-399 YKLVD
+399 YKFVD
-404 QDLDLHKLENEDDE
+404 QDLDLHKLENENDE

-429 VITPHFIDKNGYVL
+429 IITPHFIDKNGCVL
-443 GGDFVEFLRNI
+443 GGDFVGFLRNI
-454 FDAFDMRK
+454 FDAFDMQK
-462 TTQKMHNYHLENG
+462 TTQKMHDYHLENG
-475 NLEKQKIYEKI
+475 DLENQKIYEKI

-499 ETKNEKLAFSEFVVL
+499 ETKDERLAFSEFVVL
-514 LNNVFEGTKLSVVPL
+514 LNNVFESAKLSVVPL

-542 FFESGKIFFLCGANQ
+542 FFENGKIFFLCGANQ
-557 DKMPDFQKDVGLIS
+557 DRMPDFQKDVGLIS

-645 FAGEIQSEDFA
+645 FAGDIQSEDFA

-663 RAKQQLVS
+663 RAKRQLIN
-671 YLQNPNIKDEI
+671 YLLSPNIQSAEN
-682 YFNSLFD
+682 YNSLFYLLSKND
-689 ILKKSNPTFD
+689 SKIEQIVSQINRKNTIKNLSNSDVLLKK
-699 SLISQIG
+699 
-706 AQNNVPNLTKNELFF
+706 KR
-721 ANQKFSVSA
+721 FSVSG

-739 MFFLR
+739 K
-744 YGLGVEEKR
+744 YYVEKGLGITEKR
-753 PLDLDEATIGN
+753 PIDLDPILTGN
-764 IIHKCLEQYFST
+764 IVHFVLEKYFS
-776 RATDVDAFVDS
+776 A
-787 FFKQISTNEKYSIFF
+787 
-802 AYKKYA
+802 
-808 SILNSIKRECKQTIR
+808 KQTKDPERFVEFAFGELSKKTEYAVLFGHKKFKYGLDRLKKECVKTIK
-823 DIICEQDNSNFK
+823 DIVANQSVSKFK
-835 IGQVESYVGGKNV
+835 ISN
-848 LFEFGGRKIAFGGI
+848 LEFVVRGDGFDEELTDLAFFGV
-862 VDRIDRYNNKV
+862 VDRIDRLDDKAIV
-873 IVVDYKTGKAE
+873 IDYKTGKV
-884 HEIEDIIFGNKIQIF
+884 DRSSKNFYYGNKIQIF
-899 VYLKT
+899 VYCRALEKFCGLKT
-904 LEETRGVE
+904 
-912 AVGALYYP
+912 VGAFYAP
-920 ISAKRKKKN
+920 ISNKKVKKKYEGYLLEGELEN
-929 QKTFLGF
+929 FDPDYSVDGGVLGLNLTSKKQPKKTKNFV
-936 LVEDELDAFDKT
+936 LVNENNFENRKNYAVEIMKT
-948 LRQEGCSKALGVKLK
+948 NLRNIKA
-963 KDGTLSSNKTV
+963 
-974 ISRQEFSNLMNIAK
+974 
-988 SVMEQNLKNISEG
+988 G
-1001 FISPSPLNTGKLPC
+1001 FINCSPQRDGINQTC
-1015 EYCKF
+1015 DNCKF
-1020 LGICKFDSDGGNK
+1020 LGVCQFDMNGANRPRIIKSVSDSFW
-1033 YRMLRKV
+1033 
-1040 EKQENE
+1040 EKK

>member
-1 MRVSKLILTKG
+1 MSRLILTKG

-47 ITEKLVFDKLALD
+47 ITEKLVFEKLGI
-60 STLNIKVMGINR
+60 SSSLNIKVMGINR

-88 SNNSALIALGKAV
+88 SNNGALIALGKAV
-101 YEEKDNFKFFPK
+101 YEEKDNFNFFPK

-128 AQLKTSEVT
+128 SQLKTSEVT
-137 PEKLE
+137 PEQLE

-176 IQNIEKADFENTR
+176 IQNIEKASFENKR

-202 LNIVNLLLKKTK
+202 LSIVNLLLKKAK
-214 SVEFALASPQP
+214 SVEFALACPQS
-225 QQKNKFIYDTALENN
+225 QQKNKFIYDTSLEGN
-240 LKNLAREANIEIE
+240 LKNLAKEAGVEIE
-253 EKNVTSSNFVSNFIS
+253 EKIVTSSNFVSNFIS
-268 NNIYLSNPQNINL
+268 NNIYLSNPQNINI
-281 KNFASF
+281 KNFANF

-318 VGVSALDENY
+318 VGVSALDQNY
-328 CAIKRIFE
+328 CVMKRIFE

-347 LALAQTKPI
+347 LTLAQTKPI

-380 IYSNLDGCERGK
+380 IYANLDGCERSE

-399 YKLVD
+399 YKFVD

-418 KTYEKIKNILN
+418 KKYEKIKNILN
-429 VITPHFIDKNGYVL
+429 IITPHFIDKNGCVL
-443 GGDFVEFLRNI
+443 GGDFVGFLRNI
-454 FDAFDMRK
+454 FDAFDMQK
-462 TTQKMHNYHLENG
+462 TTQKMHDYHLENG
-475 NLEKQKIYEKI
+475 DLENQKIYEKI

-514 LNNVFEGTKLSVVPL
+514 LNNVFESAKLSVVPL

-542 FFESGKIFFLCGANQ
+542 FFENGKIFFLCGANQ

-583 IDPTIRTINL
+583 IDPTIRTINM

-645 FAGEIQSEDFA
+645 FAGDIQSEDFA

-663 RAKQQLVS
+663 RAKRQLIN
-671 YLQNPNIKDEI
+671 YLLSPNIQSAEN
-682 YFNSLFD
+682 YNSLFYLLSKND
-689 ILKKSNPTFD
+689 SKIEQIVSQINRKNIIKNLSNSDVLLKK
-699 SLISQIG
+699 
-706 AQNNVPNLTKNELFF
+706 KR
-721 ANQKFSVSA
+721 FSVSG

-739 MFFLR
+739 K
-744 YGLGVEEKR
+744 YYVEKGLGITEKR
-753 PLDLDEATIGN
+753 PIDLDPILTGN
-764 IIHKCLEQYFST
+764 IVHFVLEKYFS
-776 RATDVDAFVDS
+776 A
-787 FFKQISTNEKYSIFF
+787 
-802 AYKKYA
+802 
-808 SILNSIKRECKQTIR
+808 KQTKDPERFVEFAFGELSKKTEYAVLFGHKKFKYGLDRLKKECVKTIK
-823 DIICEQDNSNFK
+823 DIVANQSVSKFK
-835 IGQVESYVGGKNV
+835 ISN
-848 LFEFGGRKIAFGGI
+848 LEFVVRGDGFDEELTDLAFFGV
-862 VDRIDRYNNKV
+862 VDRIDRLDDKAIV
-873 IVVDYKTGKAE
+873 IDYKTGKV
-884 HEIEDIIFGNKIQIF
+884 DRSSKNFYYGNKIQIF
-899 VYLKT
+899 VYCRALEKFCGLKT
-904 LEETRGVE
+904 
-912 AVGALYYP
+912 VGAFYAP
-920 ISAKRKKKN
+920 ISNK
-929 QKTFLGF
+929 
-936 LVEDELDAFDKT
+936 
-948 LRQEGCSKALGVKLK
+948 KLK
-963 KDGTLSSNKTV
+963 KKYEGYLLEGELENFDPDYSVDGGVLGLNLTSKKQPKKTKNFV
-974 ISRQEFSNLMNIAK
+974 LVNENNFENRKNYAVEIMKTNLRNIKA
-988 SVMEQNLKNISEG
+988 G
-1001 FISPSPLNTGKLPC
+1001 FINCSPQRDGFNQTC
-1015 EYCKF
+1015 DNCKF
-1020 LGICKFDSDGGNK
+1020 LGVCQFDMNGANRPRIIKSVSDSFW
-1033 YRMLRKV
+1033 
-1040 EKQENE
+1040 EKK

>member
-1 MRVSKLILTKG
+1 MTKG

-47 ITEKLVFDKLALD
+47 ITEKLVFEKLGIS

-88 SNNSALIALGKAV
+88 SNNGALIALGKAV

-128 AQLKTSEVT
+128 SQLKTSEVT
-137 PEKLE
+137 PEQLE

-176 IQNIEKADFENTR
+176 IQNIEKASFENTR

-202 LNIVNLLLKKTK
+202 LSIVNLLLKKAK
-214 SVEFALASPQP
+214 SVEFALACPQP
-225 QQKNKFIYDTALENN
+225 QQKNKFIYDTSLEGN
-240 LKNLAREANIEIE
+240 LKNLVREAGVEIE
-253 EKNVTSSNFVSNFIS
+253 EKIVTSSNFVSNFIS
-268 NNIYLSNPQNINL
+268 NNIYLSNPQNINI
-281 KNFASF
+281 KNFANF

-318 VGVSALDENY
+318 VGVGALDESY
-328 CAIKRIFE
+328 CMIKRIFE

-347 LALAQTKPI
+347 ITLAQTKPI

-362 FEFVEEKDM
+362 FELLEENDM
-371 SILYDIISN
+371 SILYDIVSN
-380 IYSNLDGCERGK
+380 RYANLDGCERSE

-399 YKLVD
+399 YKFVD
-404 QDLDLHKLENEDDE
+404 RDLDLHKLENEDDE

-429 VITPHFIDKNGYVL
+429 VITPHYIDKNGCVL
-443 GGDFVEFLRNI
+443 GCDFVGFLRNI
-454 FDAFDMRK
+454 FDAFDMQK
-462 TTQKMHNYHLENG
+462 TTQKMRDYHLENG
-475 NLEKQKIYEKI
+475 DLENQKIYEKI
-486 NEKIEDIFNVFEE
+486 DEKIEDILNVFEE

-514 LNNVFEGTKLSVVPL
+514 LNNVFESVKLSVVPL

-542 FFESGKIFFLCGANQ
+542 FFENGKIFFLCGANQ

-607 QKLFVSW
+607 QKLIVSW

-631 GLVKMFAEN
+631 GLVKMFAES

-656 KQISNSK
+656 KQISNPR
-663 RAKQQLVS
+663 RAKRQLIN
-671 YLQNPNIKDEI
+671 YLLSPNIQSAEN
-682 YFNSLFD
+682 YNSLFYLLSKNDSKIEQIVSQINRKNTIKNLSNSD
-689 ILKKSNPTFD
+689 ILLKK
-699 SLISQIG
+699 
-706 AQNNVPNLTKNELFF
+706 KR
-721 ANQKFSVSA
+721 FSVSG
-730 LETYAKCPF
+730 LETYAQCPF
-739 MFFLR
+739 K
-744 YGLGVEEKR
+744 YYVEKGLGITEKR
-753 PLDLDEATIGN
+753 PIDLDPILTGN
-764 IIHKCLEQYFST
+764 IVHFVLEKYFSAKQT
-776 RATDVDAFVDS
+776 KDPERFVEFAFGELSKKTEYAVL
-787 FFKQISTNEKYSIFF
+787 FG
-802 AYKKYA
+802 YKKFKYG
-808 SILNSIKRECKQTIR
+808 LDRLKKECVKTIK
-823 DIICEQDNSNFK
+823 DIVDNQSVSKFK
-835 IGQVESYVGGKNV
+835 ISN
-848 LFEFGGRKIAFGGI
+848 LEFVVRGDGFDEELTDLAFFGV
-862 VDRIDRYNNKV
+862 VDRIDRLDDKAIV
-873 IVVDYKTGKAE
+873 IDYKTGKV
-884 HEIEDIIFGNKIQIF
+884 DRSSKNFYYGNKIQIF
-899 VYLKT
+899 VYCRALEKFCGLKT
-904 LEETRGVE
+904 
-912 AVGALYYP
+912 VGAFYAP
-920 ISAKRKKKN
+920 ISNK
-929 QKTFLGF
+929 
-936 LVEDELDAFDKT
+936 
-948 LRQEGCSKALGVKLK
+948 KLK
-963 KDGTLSSNKTV
+963 KKYEGYLLEGELENFDPDYSVDGGVLGLNLTSKKQPKKTKNFV
-974 ISRQEFSNLMNIAK
+974 LVNENNFENRKNYAVEIMKTNLRNIKA
-988 SVMEQNLKNISEG
+988 G
-1001 FISPSPLNTGKLPC
+1001 FINCSPQRDGINQTC
-1015 EYCKF
+1015 DNCKF
-1020 LGICKFDSDGGNK
+1020 LGVCQFDMNGANRPRIIKSVSDSFW
-1033 YRMLRKV
+1033 
-1040 EKQENE
+1040 EKK

>member
-1 MRVSKLILTKG
+1 MTKG

-47 ITEKLVFDKLALD
+47 ITEKLVFEKLGIS

-88 SNNSALIALGKAV
+88 SNNGALIALGKAV

-128 AQLKTSEVT
+128 SQLKTSEVT
-137 PEKLE
+137 PEQLE

-176 IQNIEKADFENTR
+176 IQNIEKASFENTR

-202 LNIVNLLLKKTK
+202 LSIVNLLLKKAK
-214 SVEFALASPQP
+214 SVEFALACPQP
-225 QQKNKFIYDTALENN
+225 QQKNKFIYDTSLEGN
-240 LKNLAREANIEIE
+240 LKNLVREAGVEIK
-253 EKNVTSSNFVSNFIS
+253 EKIVTSSNFVSNFIS
-268 NNIYLSNPQNINL
+268 NNIYLSNPQNINI
-281 KNFASF
+281 KNFANF

-328 CAIKRIFE
+328 CVMKRIFE

-347 LALAQTKPI
+347 LTLAQTKPI

-362 FEFVEEKDM
+362 FEFFEEKDT
-371 SILYDIISN
+371 SILYDIVSN
-380 IYSNLDGCERGK
+380 IYANLDGCERSE

-399 YKLVD
+399 YKFVD
-404 QDLDLHKLENEDDE
+404 QDLDLHKLENENDE

-429 VITPHFIDKNGYVL
+429 IITPHFIDKNGCVL
-443 GGDFVEFLRNI
+443 GGDFVGFLRNI
-454 FDAFDMRK
+454 FDAFDMQK
-462 TTQKMHNYHLENG
+462 TTQKMHDYHLENG
-475 NLEKQKIYEKI
+475 DLENQKIYEKI

-499 ETKNEKLAFSEFVVL
+499 ETKDERLAFSEFVVL
-514 LNNVFEGTKLSVVPL
+514 LNNVFESAKLSVVPL

-542 FFESGKIFFLCGANQ
+542 FFENGKIFFLCGANQ
-557 DKMPDFQKDVGLIS
+557 DRMPDFQKDVGLIS

-645 FAGEIQSEDFA
+645 FAGDIQSEDFA

-663 RAKQQLVS
+663 RAKRQLIN
-671 YLQNPNIKDEI
+671 YLLSPNIQSAEN
-682 YFNSLFD
+682 YNSLFYLLSKND
-689 ILKKSNPTFD
+689 SKIEQIVSQINRKNIIKNLSNSDVLLKK
-699 SLISQIG
+699 
-706 AQNNVPNLTKNELFF
+706 KR
-721 ANQKFSVSA
+721 FSVSG

-739 MFFLR
+739 K
-744 YGLGVEEKR
+744 YYVEKGLGITEKR
-753 PLDLDEATIGN
+753 PIDLDPILTGN
-764 IIHKCLEQYFST
+764 IVHFVLEKYFS
-776 RATDVDAFVDS
+776 A
-787 FFKQISTNEKYSIFF
+787 
-802 AYKKYA
+802 
-808 SILNSIKRECKQTIR
+808 KQTKDPERFVEFAFGELSKKTEYAVLFGHKKFKYGLDRLKKECVKTIK
-823 DIICEQDNSNFK
+823 DIVANQSVSKFK
-835 IGQVESYVGGKNV
+835 ISN
-848 LFEFGGRKIAFGGI
+848 LEFVVRGDGFDEELTDLAFFGV
-862 VDRIDRYNNKV
+862 VDRIDRLDDKAIV
-873 IVVDYKTGKAE
+873 IDYKTGKV
-884 HEIEDIIFGNKIQIF
+884 DRSSKNFYYGNKIQIF
-899 VYLKT
+899 VYCRALEKFCGLKT
-904 LEETRGVE
+904 
-912 AVGALYYP
+912 VGAFYAP
-920 ISAKRKKKN
+920 ISNK
-929 QKTFLGF
+929 
-936 LVEDELDAFDKT
+936 
-948 LRQEGCSKALGVKLK
+948 KLK
-963 KDGTLSSNKTV
+963 KKYEGYLLEGELENFDPDYSVDGGVLGLNLTSKKQPKKTKNFV
-974 ISRQEFSNLMNIAK
+974 LVNENNFENRKNYAVEIMKTNLRNIKA
-988 SVMEQNLKNISEG
+988 G
-1001 FISPSPLNTGKLPC
+1001 FINCSPQRDGINQTC
-1015 EYCKF
+1015 DNCKF
-1020 LGICKFDSDGGNK
+1020 LGVCQFDMNGANRPRIIKSVSDSFW
-1033 YRMLRKV
+1033 
-1040 EKQENE
+1040 EKK

>member
-1 MRVSKLILTKG
+1 MSRLILTKG

-47 ITEKLVFDKLALD
+47 ITEKLVFEKLGIS

-88 SNNSALIALGKAV
+88 SNNGALIALGKAV

-128 AQLKTSEVT
+128 SQLKTSEVT
-137 PEKLE
+137 PEQLE

-164 TGVDLADFLDVF
+164 TGVDLADFLDEF

-202 LNIVNLLLKKTK
+202 LSIVNLLLKKAK
-214 SVEFALASPQP
+214 SVEFALACPQP
-225 QQKNKFIYDTALENN
+225 QQKNKFIYDTALEGN
-240 LKNLAREANIEIE
+240 LKNLAREAGIEIE
-253 EKNVTSSNFVSNFIS
+253 EKIVTSSNFVSNFIS
-268 NNIYLSNPQNINL
+268 NNIYLSNPQNINI
-281 KNFASF
+281 KNFANF

-328 CAIKRIFE
+328 CLMKRIFE

-347 LALAQTKPI
+347 ITLAQTKPI

-362 FEFVEEKDM
+362 FEFLEEKDM

-380 IYSNLDGCERGK
+380 IYSNLDGCERSE

-399 YKLVD
+399 YKFVD
-404 QDLDLHKLENEDDE
+404 QDLDLHKLENENDE

-429 VITPHFIDKNGYVL
+429 IITPHFIDKNGCVL
-443 GGDFVEFLRNI
+443 GGDFVGFLRNI
-454 FDAFDMRK
+454 FDAFDMQK
-462 TTQKMHNYHLENG
+462 TTQKMHDYHLENG
-475 NLEKQKIYEKI
+475 DLENQKIYEKI

-499 ETKNEKLAFSEFVVL
+499 ETKDERLAFSEFVVL
-514 LNNVFEGTKLSVVPL
+514 LNNVFESAKLSVVPL

-542 FFESGKIFFLCGANQ
+542 FFENGKIFFLCGANQ
-557 DKMPDFQKDVGLIS
+557 DRMPDFQKDVGLIS

-645 FAGEIQSEDFA
+645 FAGDIQSEDFA

-663 RAKQQLVS
+663 RAKRQLIN
-671 YLQNPNIKDEI
+671 YLLSPNIQSAEN
-682 YFNSLFD
+682 YNSLFYLLSKND
-689 ILKKSNPTFD
+689 SKIEQIVSQINRKNTIKNLSNSDVLLKK
-699 SLISQIG
+699 
-706 AQNNVPNLTKNELFF
+706 KR
-721 ANQKFSVSA
+721 FSVSG

-739 MFFLR
+739 K
-744 YGLGVEEKR
+744 YYVEKGLGITEKR
-753 PLDLDEATIGN
+753 PIDLDPILTGN
-764 IIHKCLEQYFST
+764 IVHFVLEKYFS
-776 RATDVDAFVDS
+776 A
-787 FFKQISTNEKYSIFF
+787 
-802 AYKKYA
+802 
-808 SILNSIKRECKQTIR
+808 KQTKDPERFVEFAFGELSKKTEYAVLFGHKKFKYGLDRLKKECVKTIK
-823 DIICEQDNSNFK
+823 DIVANQSVSKFK
-835 IGQVESYVGGKNV
+835 ISN
-848 LFEFGGRKIAFGGI
+848 LEFVVRGDGFDEELTDLAFFGV
-862 VDRIDRYNNKV
+862 VDRIDRLDDKAIV
-873 IVVDYKTGKAE
+873 IDYKTGKV
-884 HEIEDIIFGNKIQIF
+884 DRSSKNFYYGNKIQIF
-899 VYLKT
+899 VYCRALEKFCGLKT
-904 LEETRGVE
+904 
-912 AVGALYYP
+912 VGAFYAP
-920 ISAKRKKKN
+920 ISNK
-929 QKTFLGF
+929 
-936 LVEDELDAFDKT
+936 
-948 LRQEGCSKALGVKLK
+948 KLK
-963 KDGTLSSNKTV
+963 KKYEGYLLEGELENFDPDYSVDGGVLGLNLTSKKQPKKTKNFV
-974 ISRQEFSNLMNIAK
+974 LVNENNFENRKNYAVEIMKTNLRNIKA
-988 SVMEQNLKNISEG
+988 G
-1001 FISPSPLNTGKLPC
+1001 FINCSPQRDGINQTC
-1015 EYCKF
+1015 DNCKF
-1020 LGICKFDSDGGNK
+1020 LGVCQFDMNGANRPRIIKSVSDSFW
-1033 YRMLRKV
+1033 
-1040 EKQENE
+1040 EKK

>member
-1 MRVSKLILTKG
+1 MSRLILTKG

-47 ITEKLVFDKLALD
+47 ITEKLVFEKLGIS

-88 SNNSALIALGKAV
+88 SNNGALIALGKAV

-128 AQLKTSEVT
+128 SQLKTSEVT
-137 PEKLE
+137 PEQLE

-202 LNIVNLLLKKTK
+202 LSIVNLLLKKAK
-214 SVEFALASPQP
+214 SVEFALACPQP
-225 QQKNKFIYDTALENN
+225 QQKNKFIYDTSLESN
-240 LKNLAREANIEIE
+240 LKNLAREAGIEIE
-253 EKNVTSSNFVSNFIS
+253 EKIVTSSNFVSRFIS

-318 VGVSALDENY
+318 VGVSALDQNY
-328 CAIKRIFE
+328 CVMKRIFE

-347 LALAQTKPI
+347 LTLAQTKPI

-380 IYSNLDGCERGK
+380 IYSNLDGCERSE

-404 QDLDLHKLENEDDE
+404 QDLDLHKLENENDE

-429 VITPHFIDKNGYVL
+429 VITPHFIDKNGCVL
-443 GGDFVEFLRNI
+443 GGDFVGFLRNI
-454 FDAFDMRK
+454 FDAFDMQK
-462 TTQKMHNYHLENG
+462 TTQKMHDYHLENG
-475 NLEKQKIYEKI
+475 DLENQKIYEKI

-499 ETKNEKLAFSEFVVL
+499 ETKNERLAFSEFVVL
-514 LNNVFEGTKLSVVPL
+514 LNNVFESAKLSVVPL

-542 FFESGKIFFLCGANQ
+542 FFENGKIFFLCGANQ

-645 FAGEIQSEDFA
+645 FAGDIQSEDFA

-663 RAKQQLVS
+663 RAKRQLIN
-671 YLQNPNIKDEI
+671 YLLSPNIQSAEN
-682 YFNSLFD
+682 YNSLFYLLSKND
-689 ILKKSNPTFD
+689 SKIEQIVSQINRKNTIKNLSNSDVLLKK
-699 SLISQIG
+699 
-706 AQNNVPNLTKNELFF
+706 KR
-721 ANQKFSVSA
+721 FSVSG

-739 MFFLR
+739 K
-744 YGLGVEEKR
+744 YYVEKGLGITEKR
-753 PLDLDEATIGN
+753 PIDLDPILTGN
-764 IIHKCLEQYFST
+764 IVHFVLEKYFS
-776 RATDVDAFVDS
+776 A
-787 FFKQISTNEKYSIFF
+787 
-802 AYKKYA
+802 
-808 SILNSIKRECKQTIR
+808 KQTKDPERFVEFAFGELSKKTEYAVLFGHKKFKYGLDRLKKECVKTIK
-823 DIICEQDNSNFK
+823 DIVANQSVSKFK
-835 IGQVESYVGGKNV
+835 ISN
-848 LFEFGGRKIAFGGI
+848 LEFVVRGDGFDEELTDLAFFGV
-862 VDRIDRYNNKV
+862 VDRIDRLDDKAIV
-873 IVVDYKTGKAE
+873 IDYKTGKV
-884 HEIEDIIFGNKIQIF
+884 DRSSKNFYYGNKIQIF
-899 VYLKT
+899 VYCRALEKFCGLKT
-904 LEETRGVE
+904 
-912 AVGALYYP
+912 VGAFYAP
-920 ISAKRKKKN
+920 ISNK
-929 QKTFLGF
+929 
-936 LVEDELDAFDKT
+936 
-948 LRQEGCSKALGVKLK
+948 KLK
-963 KDGTLSSNKTV
+963 KKYEGYLLEGELENFDPDYSVDGGVLGLNLTSKKQPKKTKNFV
-974 ISRQEFSNLMNIAK
+974 LVNENNFENRKNYAVEIMKTNLRNIKA
-988 SVMEQNLKNISEG
+988 G
-1001 FISPSPLNTGKLPC
+1001 FINCSPQRDGINQTC
-1015 EYCKF
+1015 DNCKF
-1020 LGICKFDSDGGNK
+1020 LGVCQFDMNGANRPRIIKSVSDSFW
-1033 YRMLRKV
+1033 
-1040 EKQENE
+1040 EKK

>member
-1 MRVSKLILTKG
+1 MSRLILTKG

-47 ITEKLVFDKLALD
+47 ITEKLVFEKLGIN

-88 SNNSALIALGKAV
+88 SNNGALIALGKAV

-128 AQLKTSEVT
+128 SQLKTSEVT
-137 PEKLE
+137 PEQLE

-176 IQNIEKADFENTR
+176 IQNIEKASFENTR
-189 IYFAFFD
+189 IYFTFFD

-202 LNIVNLLLKKTK
+202 LSIVNLLLKKAK
-214 SVEFALASPQP
+214 SVEFALDSPQS
-225 QQKNKFIYDTALENN
+225 QQKNKFIYDISLEGN
-240 LKNLAREANIEIE
+240 LKNLAREAGVEIE
-253 EKNVTSSNFVSNFIS
+253 EKIVTSSNFVSNFIS

-281 KNFASF
+281 KNFANF
-287 WECSTADA
+287 WECSTSEA

-318 VGVSALDENY
+318 VGVSALDQNY
-328 CAIKRIFE
+328 CVMKRIFE
-336 DYEIPCFFDVD
+336 EYEIPCFFDVD
-347 LALAQTKPI
+347 LTLAQTKPI

-380 IYSNLDGCERGK
+380 IYSNLDGCERSE

-429 VITPHFIDKNGYVL
+429 VITPHFIEKNGYVL
-443 GGDFVEFLRNI
+443 GVDFVEFLRNI
-454 FDAFDMRK
+454 FDAFDMQK
-462 TTQKMHNYHLENG
+462 TTQKMHDYYLGNG
-475 NLEKQKIYEKI
+475 DLEKQKIYEKI

-514 LNNVFEGTKLSVVPL
+514 LNNVFESAKLSVVPL

-542 FFESGKIFFLCGANQ
+542 FFENGKIFFLCGANQ

-645 FAGEIQSEDFA
+645 FAGDIQSEDFA

-689 ILKKSNPTFD
+689 ILKKSDPTFD
-699 SLISQIG
+699 GLISQIG
-706 AQNNVPNLTKNELFF
+706 AQNIVPNLTKNELFF

-776 RATDVDAFVDS
+776 RATDVDTFVDS
-787 FFKQISTNEKYSIFF
+787 FFKEISTSEKYSIFF

-823 DIICEQDNSNFK
+823 DIICEQENSNFK

-848 LFEFGGRKIAFGGI
+848 LFEFGDRKIAFGGI
-862 VDRIDRYNNKV
+862 VDRIDRCNNKV

-904 LEETRGVE
+904 LEETQGVE

-920 ISAKRKKKN
+920 ISVKRKKKN

-948 LRQEGCSKALGVKLK
+948 LRKEGCSKVLGLKLDK
-963 KDGTLSSNKTV
+963 NGNPQTNKSV
-974 ISRQEFSNLMNIAK
+974 ISKQQISNLMNIAK
-988 SVMEQNLKNISEG
+988 SVMEQNLKNISDG

-1015 EYCKF
+1015 EYCQF
-1020 LGICKFDSDGGNK
+1020 LGICQFDFDGGNK
-1033 YRMLRKV
+1033 YRLRRKPTN
-1040 EKQENE
+1040 QENE

>member
-1 MRVSKLILTKG
+1 MSRLILTKG

-47 ITEKLVFDKLALD
+47 ITEKLVFEKLGIS

-72 FASLILQKQN
+72 FASLILPKQN

-88 SNNSALIALGKAV
+88 SNNGALIALGKAV

-128 AQLKTSEVT
+128 SQLKTSEVT
-137 PEKLE
+137 PEQLE

-202 LNIVNLLLKKTK
+202 LSIVNLLLKKAK
-214 SVEFALASPQP
+214 SVEFALACPQP

-240 LKNLAREANIEIE
+240 LKTLAREAGVEIE
-253 EKNVTSSNFVSNFIS
+253 EKIVTSSNFVSNFIS
-268 NNIYLSNPQNINL
+268 NNIYLSNPQNINI
-281 KNFASF
+281 KNFANF

-328 CAIKRIFE
+328 CVMKRIFE

-347 LALAQTKPI
+347 LTLAQTKPI

-380 IYSNLDGCERGK
+380 IYSNLDGCERSE

-429 VITPHFIDKNGYVL
+429 VITPHFIEKNGCVL
-443 GGDFVEFLRNI
+443 GCDFVEFLRNI
-454 FDAFDMRK
+454 FDAFDMQK
-462 TTQKMHNYHLENG
+462 TTQKMHDYHLENG
-475 NLEKQKIYEKI
+475 DLENQKIYEKI

-499 ETKNEKLAFSEFVVL
+499 ETKDERLAFSEFVVL
-514 LNNVFEGTKLSVVPL
+514 LNNVFDSTKLSVVPL

-542 FFESGKIFFLCGANQ
+542 FFENGKLFFLCGANQ
-557 DKMPDFQKDVGLIS
+557 DRMPDFQKDVGLIS

-583 IDPTIRTINL
+583 IDPTIRTINM

-645 FAGEIQSEDFA
+645 FAGDIQSEDFA

-663 RAKQQLVS
+663 RAKRQLIN
-671 YLQNPNIKDEI
+671 YLLSPNIQSAEN
-682 YFNSLFD
+682 YNSLFYLLSKND
-689 ILKKSNPTFD
+689 SKIEQIVSQINRKNTIKNLSNSDVLLKK
-699 SLISQIG
+699 
-706 AQNNVPNLTKNELFF
+706 KR
-721 ANQKFSVSA
+721 FSVSG

-739 MFFLR
+739 K
-744 YGLGVEEKR
+744 YYVEKGLGITEKR
-753 PLDLDEATIGN
+753 PIDLDPILTGN
-764 IIHKCLEQYFST
+764 IVHFVLEKYFS
-776 RATDVDAFVDS
+776 A
-787 FFKQISTNEKYSIFF
+787 
-802 AYKKYA
+802 
-808 SILNSIKRECKQTIR
+808 KQTKDPERFVEFAFGELSKKTEYAVLFGHKKFKYGLDRLKKECVKTIK
-823 DIICEQDNSNFK
+823 DIVDNQSVSKFK
-835 IGQVESYVGGKNV
+835 ISN
-848 LFEFGGRKIAFGGI
+848 LEFVVRGDGFDEELTDLAFFGV
-862 VDRIDRYNNKV
+862 VDRIDRLDDKAIV
-873 IVVDYKTGKAE
+873 IDYKTGKV
-884 HEIEDIIFGNKIQIF
+884 DRSSKNFYYGNKIQIF
-899 VYLKT
+899 VYCRALEKFCGLKT
-904 LEETRGVE
+904 
-912 AVGALYYP
+912 VGAFYAP
-920 ISAKRKKKN
+920 ISNK
-929 QKTFLGF
+929 
-936 LVEDELDAFDKT
+936 
-948 LRQEGCSKALGVKLK
+948 KLK
-963 KDGTLSSNKTV
+963 KKYEGYLLEGELENFDPDYSVDGGVLGLNLTSKKQPKKTKNFV
-974 ISRQEFSNLMNIAK
+974 LVNENNFENRKNYAVEIMKTNLRNIKA
-988 SVMEQNLKNISEG
+988 G
-1001 FISPSPLNTGKLPC
+1001 FINCSPQRDGINQTC
-1015 EYCKF
+1015 DNCKF
-1020 LGICKFDSDGGNK
+1020 LGVCQFDMNGANRPRIIKSVSDSFW
-1033 YRMLRKV
+1033 
-1040 EKQENE
+1040 EKK

>member
-1 MRVSKLILTKG
+1 MSRLILTKG

-34 EDQIIIVPDRYSL
+34 EDQTIIVPDRYSL
-47 ITEKLVFDKLALD
+47 ITEKLVFEKLGIS

-88 SNNSALIALGKAV
+88 SNNGALIALGKAV

-128 AQLKTSEVT
+128 SQLKTSEVT
-137 PEKLE
+137 PEQLE

-202 LNIVNLLLKKTK
+202 LSIVNLLLKKAK
-214 SVEFALASPQP
+214 SVEFALACPQP
-225 QQKNKFIYDTALENN
+225 QQKNKFIYDTSLEGN
-240 LKNLAREANIEIE
+240 LKNLVKEAGVEIE
-253 EKNVTSSNFVSNFIS
+253 EKIVTSSNFVSNFIS
-268 NNIYLSNPQNINL
+268 NNIYLSNPQNINI
-281 KNFASF
+281 KNFANF

-328 CAIKRIFE
+328 CVMKRIFE

-347 LALAQTKPI
+347 ITLAQTKPI

-380 IYSNLDGCERGK
+380 IYSNLDGCERSE

-429 VITPHFIDKNGYVL
+429 VITPHFIEKNGCVL
-443 GGDFVEFLRNI
+443 GGDFVGFLRNI
-454 FDAFDMRK
+454 FDAFDMQK
-462 TTQKMHNYHLENG
+462 TTQKMHDYHLENG
-475 NLEKQKIYEKI
+475 DLENQKIYEKI
-486 NEKIEDIFNVFEE
+486 NEKIEDILNVFEE
-499 ETKNEKLAFSEFVVL
+499 ETKDERLAFSEFVVL
-514 LNNVFEGTKLSVVPL
+514 LNNVFDGTKLSVVPL

-542 FFESGKIFFLCGANQ
+542 FFENGKIFFLCGANQ
-557 DKMPDFQKDVGLIS
+557 DRMPDFQKDVGLIS

-645 FAGEIQSEDFA
+645 FAGDIQSEDFA

-663 RAKQQLVS
+663 RAKRQLIN
-671 YLQNPNIKDEI
+671 YLLSPNIQSAEN
-682 YFNSLFD
+682 YNSLFYLLSKND
-689 ILKKSNPTFD
+689 SKIEQIVSQINRKNIIKNLSNSDVLLKK
-699 SLISQIG
+699 
-706 AQNNVPNLTKNELFF
+706 KR
-721 ANQKFSVSA
+721 FSVSG

-739 MFFLR
+739 K
-744 YGLGVEEKR
+744 YYVEKGLGITEKR
-753 PLDLDEATIGN
+753 PIDLDPILTGN
-764 IIHKCLEQYFST
+764 IVHFVLEKYFS
-776 RATDVDAFVDS
+776 A
-787 FFKQISTNEKYSIFF
+787 
-802 AYKKYA
+802 
-808 SILNSIKRECKQTIR
+808 KQTKDPERFVEFAFGELSKKTEYAVLFGHKKFKYGLDRLKKECVKTIK
-823 DIICEQDNSNFK
+823 DIVANQSVSKFK
-835 IGQVESYVGGKNV
+835 ISN
-848 LFEFGGRKIAFGGI
+848 LEFVVCGDGFDEELTDLAFFGV
-862 VDRIDRYNNKV
+862 VDRIDRLDDKAIV
-873 IVVDYKTGKAE
+873 IDYKTGKV
-884 HEIEDIIFGNKIQIF
+884 DRSSKNFYYGNKIQIF
-899 VYLKT
+899 VYCRALEKFCGLKT
-904 LEETRGVE
+904 
-912 AVGALYYP
+912 VGAFYAP
-920 ISAKRKKKN
+920 ISNK
-929 QKTFLGF
+929 
-936 LVEDELDAFDKT
+936 
-948 LRQEGCSKALGVKLK
+948 KLK
-963 KDGTLSSNKTV
+963 KKYEGYLLEGELENFDPDYSVDGGVLGLNLTSKKQPKKTKNFV
-974 ISRQEFSNLMNIAK
+974 LVNENNFENRKNYAVEIMKTNLRNIKA
-988 SVMEQNLKNISEG
+988 G
-1001 FISPSPLNTGKLPC
+1001 FINCSPQRDGINQTC
-1015 EYCKF
+1015 DNCKF
-1020 LGICKFDSDGGNK
+1020 LGVCQFDMNGANRPRIIKSVSDSFW
-1033 YRMLRKV
+1033 
-1040 EKQENE
+1040 EKK

>member
-1 MRVSKLILTKG
+1 MSRLILTKG

-47 ITEKLVFDKLALD
+47 ITEKLVFEKLGIS

-88 SNNSALIALGKAV
+88 SNNGALIALGKAV

-128 AQLKTSEVT
+128 SQLKTSEVT
-137 PEKLE
+137 PEQLE

-176 IQNIEKADFENTR
+176 IQNIEKADFGNTR

-202 LNIVNLLLKKTK
+202 LSIVNLLLKKAK
-214 SVEFALASPQP
+214 SVEFALACPQP
-225 QQKNKFIYDTALENN
+225 QQKNKFIYDTSLEGN
-240 LKNLAREANIEIE
+240 LKNLVREAGVEIE
-253 EKNVTSSNFVSNFIS
+253 EKIVTSSNFVSNFIS

-281 KNFASF
+281 KNFANF
-287 WECSTADA
+287 WECSTSEA

-328 CAIKRIFE
+328 CLMKRIFE

-347 LALAQTKPI
+347 ITLAQTKPI

-362 FEFVEEKDM
+362 FEFLEEKDM

-380 IYSNLDGCERGK
+380 IYSNLDGCERSE

-399 YKLVD
+399 YKFVD
-404 QDLDLHKLENEDDE
+404 QDLDLHKLENENDE

-429 VITPHFIDKNGYVL
+429 IITPHFIDKNGCVL
-443 GGDFVEFLRNI
+443 GGDFVGFLRNI
-454 FDAFDMRK
+454 FDAFDMQK
-462 TTQKMHNYHLENG
+462 TTQKMHDYHLENG
-475 NLEKQKIYEKI
+475 DLENQKIYEKI

-499 ETKNEKLAFSEFVVL
+499 ETKDERLAFSEFVVL
-514 LNNVFEGTKLSVVPL
+514 LNNVFESAKLSVVPL

-542 FFESGKIFFLCGANQ
+542 FFENGKIFFLCGANQ
-557 DKMPDFQKDVGLIS
+557 DRMPDFQKDVGLIS

-645 FAGEIQSEDFA
+645 FAGDIQSEDFA

-663 RAKQQLVS
+663 RAKRQLIN
-671 YLQNPNIKDEI
+671 YLLSPNIQSAEN
-682 YFNSLFD
+682 YNSLFYLLSKND
-689 ILKKSNPTFD
+689 SKIEQIVSQINRKNTIKNLSNSDVLLKK
-699 SLISQIG
+699 
-706 AQNNVPNLTKNELFF
+706 KR
-721 ANQKFSVSA
+721 FSVSG

-739 MFFLR
+739 K
-744 YGLGVEEKR
+744 YYVEKGLGITEKR
-753 PLDLDEATIGN
+753 PIDLDPILTGN
-764 IIHKCLEQYFST
+764 IVHFVLEKYFS
-776 RATDVDAFVDS
+776 A
-787 FFKQISTNEKYSIFF
+787 
-802 AYKKYA
+802 
-808 SILNSIKRECKQTIR
+808 KQTKDPERFVEFAFGELSKKTEYAVLFGHKKFKYGLDRLKKECVKTIK
-823 DIICEQDNSNFK
+823 DIVANQSVSKFK
-835 IGQVESYVGGKNV
+835 ISN
-848 LFEFGGRKIAFGGI
+848 LEFVVRGDGFDEELTDLAFFGV
-862 VDRIDRYNNKV
+862 VDRIDRLDDKAIV
-873 IVVDYKTGKAE
+873 IDYKTGKV
-884 HEIEDIIFGNKIQIF
+884 DRSSKNFYYGNKIQIF
-899 VYLKT
+899 VYCRALEKFCGLKT
-904 LEETRGVE
+904 
-912 AVGALYYP
+912 VGAFYAP
-920 ISAKRKKKN
+920 ISNK
-929 QKTFLGF
+929 
-936 LVEDELDAFDKT
+936 
-948 LRQEGCSKALGVKLK
+948 KLK
-963 KDGTLSSNKTV
+963 KKYEGYLLEGELENFDPDYSVDGGVLGLNLTSKKQPKKTKNFV
-974 ISRQEFSNLMNIAK
+974 LVNENNFENRKNYAVEIMKTNLRNIKA
-988 SVMEQNLKNISEG
+988 G
-1001 FISPSPLNTGKLPC
+1001 FINCSPQRDGINQTC
-1015 EYCKF
+1015 DNCKF
-1020 LGICKFDSDGGNK
+1020 LGVCQFDMNGANRPRIIKSVSDSFW
-1033 YRMLRKV
+1033 
-1040 EKQENE
+1040 EKK

>member
-1 MRVSKLILTKG
+1 MSRLILTKG

-47 ITEKLVFDKLALD
+47 ITEKLVFEKLGIS
-60 STLNIKVMGINR
+60 STLSIKVMGINR

-88 SNNSALIALGKAV
+88 SNNGALIALGKAV
-101 YEEKDNFKFFPK
+101 YEEKDNFNFFPK

-128 AQLKTSEVT
+128 SQLKTSEVT
-137 PEKLE
+137 PEQLE
-142 KLADDKI
+142 KLVDDKI

-176 IQNIEKADFENTR
+176 IQNIEKASFENKR

-202 LNIVNLLLKKTK
+202 LSIVHLLLKKAK
-214 SVEFALASPQP
+214 SVEFALACPQS
-225 QQKNKFIYDTALENN
+225 QQKNKFIYDTSLEGN
-240 LKNLAREANIEIE
+240 LKNLAREAGIEIE
-253 EKNVTSSNFVSNFIS
+253 EKIVTSSNFASNFIS
-268 NNIYLSNPQNINL
+268 NNIYLSNPQNINI
-281 KNFASF
+281 KNFANF

-328 CAIKRIFE
+328 CVMKRIFE

-347 LALAQTKPI
+347 LTLAQTKPI

-362 FEFVEEKDM
+362 FEFFEEKDT
-371 SILYDIISN
+371 SILYDIVSN
-380 IYSNLDGCERGK
+380 IYANLDGCERSE

-399 YKLVD
+399 YKFVD

-418 KTYEKIKNILN
+418 KIYEKIKNILN
-429 VITPHFIDKNGYVL
+429 IITPHFIDKNGCVL
-443 GGDFVEFLRNI
+443 GGDFVGFLRNI
-454 FDAFDMRK
+454 FDAFDMQK
-462 TTQKMHNYHLENG
+462 TTQKMHDYHLENG
-475 NLEKQKIYEKI
+475 DLENQKIYEKI

-499 ETKNEKLAFSEFVVL
+499 ETKDERLAFSEFVVL
-514 LNNVFEGTKLSVVPL
+514 LNNVFESAKLSVVPL

-542 FFESGKIFFLCGANQ
+542 FFENGKIFFLCGANQ
-557 DKMPDFQKDVGLIS
+557 DRMPDFQKDVGLIS

-645 FAGEIQSEDFA
+645 FAGDIQSEDFA

-663 RAKQQLVS
+663 RAKRQLIN
-671 YLQNPNIKDEI
+671 YLLSPNIQSAEN
-682 YFNSLFD
+682 YNSLFYLLSKND
-689 ILKKSNPTFD
+689 SKIEQIVSQINRKNTIKNLSNSDVLLKK
-699 SLISQIG
+699 
-706 AQNNVPNLTKNELFF
+706 KR
-721 ANQKFSVSA
+721 FSVSG

-739 MFFLR
+739 K
-744 YGLGVEEKR
+744 YYVEKGLGITEKR
-753 PLDLDEATIGN
+753 PIDLDPILTGN
-764 IIHKCLEQYFST
+764 IVHFVLEKYFS
-776 RATDVDAFVDS
+776 A
-787 FFKQISTNEKYSIFF
+787 
-802 AYKKYA
+802 
-808 SILNSIKRECKQTIR
+808 KQTKDPERFVEFAFGELSKKTEYAVLFGHKKFKYGLDRLKKECVKTIK
-823 DIICEQDNSNFK
+823 DIVANQSVSKFK
-835 IGQVESYVGGKNV
+835 ISN
-848 LFEFGGRKIAFGGI
+848 LEFVVRGDGFDEELTDLAFFGV
-862 VDRIDRYNNKV
+862 VDRIDRLDDKAIV
-873 IVVDYKTGKAE
+873 IDYKTGKV
-884 HEIEDIIFGNKIQIF
+884 DRSSKNFYYGNKIQIF
-899 VYLKT
+899 VYCRALEKFCGLKT
-904 LEETRGVE
+904 
-912 AVGALYYP
+912 VGAFYAP
-920 ISAKRKKKN
+920 ISNK
-929 QKTFLGF
+929 
-936 LVEDELDAFDKT
+936 
-948 LRQEGCSKALGVKLK
+948 KLK
-963 KDGTLSSNKTV
+963 KKYEGYLLEGELENFDPDYSVDGGVLGLNLTSKKQPKKTKNFV
-974 ISRQEFSNLMNIAK
+974 LVNENNFENRKNYAVEIMKTNLRNIKA
-988 SVMEQNLKNISEG
+988 G
-1001 FISPSPLNTGKLPC
+1001 FINCSPQRDGINQTC
-1015 EYCKF
+1015 DNCKF
-1020 LGICKFDSDGGNK
+1020 LGVCQFDMNGANRPRIIKSVSDSFW
-1033 YRMLRKV
+1033 
-1040 EKQENE
+1040 EKK

>member
-1 MRVSKLILTKG
+1 MSRLILTKG

-47 ITEKLVFDKLALD
+47 ITEKLVFEKLGIS

-88 SNNSALIALGKAV
+88 SNNGALIALGKAV

-128 AQLKTSEVT
+128 SQLKTSEVT
-137 PEKLE
+137 PEQLE

-164 TGVDLADFLDVF
+164 TGVDLADFLDEF

-202 LNIVNLLLKKTK
+202 LSIVNLLLKKAK
-214 SVEFALASPQP
+214 SVEFALACPQP
-225 QQKNKFIYDTALENN
+225 QQKNKFIYDTALEGN
-240 LKNLAREANIEIE
+240 LKNLAREAGIEIE
-253 EKNVTSSNFVSNFIS
+253 EKIVTSSNFVSNFIS
-268 NNIYLSNPQNINL
+268 NNIYLSNPQNINI
-281 KNFASF
+281 KNFANF

-328 CAIKRIFE
+328 CLMKRIFE

-347 LALAQTKPI
+347 ITLAQTKPI

-362 FEFVEEKDM
+362 FEFLEEKDM

-380 IYSNLDGCERGK
+380 IYSNLDGCERSE

-399 YKLVD
+399 YKFVD
-404 QDLDLHKLENEDDE
+404 QDLDLHKLENENDE

-429 VITPHFIDKNGYVL
+429 IITPHFIDKNGCVF
-443 GGDFVEFLRNI
+443 GGDFVGFLRNI
-454 FDAFDMRK
+454 FDAFDMQK
-462 TTQKMHNYHLENG
+462 TTQKMHDYHLENG
-475 NLEKQKIYEKI
+475 DLENQKIYEKI

-499 ETKNEKLAFSEFVVL
+499 ETKDERLAFSEFVVL
-514 LNNVFEGTKLSVVPL
+514 LNNVFESAKLSVVPL

-542 FFESGKIFFLCGANQ
+542 FFENGKIFFLCGANQ
-557 DKMPDFQKDVGLIS
+557 DRMPDFQKDVGLIS

-645 FAGEIQSEDFA
+645 FAGDIQSEDFA

-663 RAKQQLVS
+663 RAKRQLIN
-671 YLQNPNIKDEI
+671 YLLSPNIQSAEN
-682 YFNSLFD
+682 YNSLFYLLSKND
-689 ILKKSNPTFD
+689 SKIEQIVSQINRKNTIKNLSNSDVLLKK
-699 SLISQIG
+699 
-706 AQNNVPNLTKNELFF
+706 KR
-721 ANQKFSVSA
+721 FSVSG

-739 MFFLR
+739 K
-744 YGLGVEEKR
+744 YYVEKGLGITEKR
-753 PLDLDEATIGN
+753 PIDLDPILTGN
-764 IIHKCLEQYFST
+764 IVHFVLEKYFS
-776 RATDVDAFVDS
+776 A
-787 FFKQISTNEKYSIFF
+787 
-802 AYKKYA
+802 
-808 SILNSIKRECKQTIR
+808 KQTKDPERFVEFAFGELSKKTEYAVLFGHKKFKYGLDRLKKECVKTIK
-823 DIICEQDNSNFK
+823 DIVANQSVSKFK
-835 IGQVESYVGGKNV
+835 ISN
-848 LFEFGGRKIAFGGI
+848 LEFVVRGDGFDEELTDLAFFGV
-862 VDRIDRYNNKV
+862 VDRIDRLDDKAIV
-873 IVVDYKTGKAE
+873 IDYKTGKV
-884 HEIEDIIFGNKIQIF
+884 DRSSKNFYYGNKIQIF
-899 VYLKT
+899 VYCRALEKFCGLKT
-904 LEETRGVE
+904 
-912 AVGALYYP
+912 VGAFYAP
-920 ISAKRKKKN
+920 ISNK
-929 QKTFLGF
+929 
-936 LVEDELDAFDKT
+936 
-948 LRQEGCSKALGVKLK
+948 KLK
-963 KDGTLSSNKTV
+963 KKYEGYLLEGELENFDPDYSVDGGVLGLNLTSKKQPKKTKNFV
-974 ISRQEFSNLMNIAK
+974 LVNENNFENRKNYAVEIMKTNLRNIKA
-988 SVMEQNLKNISEG
+988 G
-1001 FISPSPLNTGKLPC
+1001 FINCSPQRDGINQTC
-1015 EYCKF
+1015 DNCKF
-1020 LGICKFDSDGGNK
+1020 LGVCQFDMNGANRPRIIKSVSDSFW
-1033 YRMLRKV
+1033 
-1040 EKQENE
+1040 EKK

>member
-1 MRVSKLILTKG
+1 MSRLILTKG

-47 ITEKLVFDKLALD
+47 ITEKLVFEKLGIS
-60 STLNIKVMGINR
+60 STLSIKVMGINR

-88 SNNSALIALGKAV
+88 SNNGALIALGKAV
-101 YEEKDNFKFFPK
+101 YEEKDNFNFFPK

-128 AQLKTSEVT
+128 SQLKTSEVT
-137 PEKLE
+137 PEQLE

-202 LNIVNLLLKKTK
+202 LSIVNLLLKKAK
-214 SVEFALASPQP
+214 SVEFALACPQP
-225 QQKNKFIYDTALENN
+225 QQKNKFIYDTSLESN
-240 LKNLAREANIEIE
+240 LKNLVREAGVEIE
-253 EKNVTSSNFVSNFIS
+253 EKIVTSSNFVSNFIS
-268 NNIYLSNPQNINL
+268 NNIYLSNPQNINI
-281 KNFASF
+281 KNFANF

-307 VVLGGRYSDCV
+307 VVFGGRYSDCV

-328 CAIKRIFE
+328 CVMKRIFE

-347 LALAQTKPI
+347 ITLAQTKPI

-362 FEFVEEKDM
+362 FEFFEEKDM

-380 IYSNLDGCERGK
+380 IYANLDGCERSE

-399 YKLVD
+399 YGLVD
-404 QDLDLHKLENEDDE
+404 QDLDLHKLENENDE

-429 VITPHFIDKNGYVL
+429 IITPHFIDKNGCVL
-443 GGDFVEFLRNI
+443 GGDFVGFLRNI
-454 FDAFDMRK
+454 FDAFDMQK
-462 TTQKMHNYHLENG
+462 TTQKMHDYHLENG
-475 NLEKQKIYEKI
+475 DLENQKIYEKI

-499 ETKNEKLAFSEFVVL
+499 ETKDERLAFSEFVVL
-514 LNNVFEGTKLSVVPL
+514 LNNVFESAKLSVVPL

-542 FFESGKIFFLCGANQ
+542 FFENGKIFFLCGANQ
-557 DKMPDFQKDVGLIS
+557 DRMPDFQKDVGLIS

-583 IDPTIRTINL
+583 IDPTIRTINM

-645 FAGEIQSEDFA
+645 FAGDIQSENFA

-663 RAKQQLVS
+663 RAKRQLIN
-671 YLQNPNIKDEI
+671 YLLSPNIQSAEN
-682 YFNSLFD
+682 YNSLFYLLSKND
-689 ILKKSNPTFD
+689 SKIEQIVSQINRKNIIKNLSNSDVLLKK
-699 SLISQIG
+699 
-706 AQNNVPNLTKNELFF
+706 KR
-721 ANQKFSVSA
+721 FSVSG

-739 MFFLR
+739 K
-744 YGLGVEEKR
+744 YYVEKGLGITEKR
-753 PLDLDEATIGN
+753 PIDLDPILTGN
-764 IIHKCLEQYFST
+764 IVHFVLEKYFS
-776 RATDVDAFVDS
+776 A
-787 FFKQISTNEKYSIFF
+787 
-802 AYKKYA
+802 
-808 SILNSIKRECKQTIR
+808 KQTKDPERFVEFAFGELSKKTEYAVLFGHKKFKYGLDRLKKECVKTIK
-823 DIICEQDNSNFK
+823 DIVANQSVSKFK
-835 IGQVESYVGGKNV
+835 ISN
-848 LFEFGGRKIAFGGI
+848 LEFVVRGDGFDEELTDLAFFGV
-862 VDRIDRYNNKV
+862 VDRIDRLDDKAIV
-873 IVVDYKTGKAE
+873 IDYKTGKV
-884 HEIEDIIFGNKIQIF
+884 DRSSKNFYYGNKIQIF
-899 VYLKT
+899 VYCRALEKFCGLKT
-904 LEETRGVE
+904 
-912 AVGALYYP
+912 VGAFYAP
-920 ISAKRKKKN
+920 ISNK
-929 QKTFLGF
+929 
-936 LVEDELDAFDKT
+936 
-948 LRQEGCSKALGVKLK
+948 KLK
-963 KDGTLSSNKTV
+963 KKYEGYLLEGELENFDPDYSVDGGVLGLNLTSKKQPKKTKNFV
-974 ISRQEFSNLMNIAK
+974 LVNENNFENRKNYAVEIMKTNLRNIKA
-988 SVMEQNLKNISEG
+988 G
-1001 FISPSPLNTGKLPC
+1001 FINCSPQRDGINQTC
-1015 EYCKF
+1015 DNCKF
-1020 LGICKFDSDGGNK
+1020 LGVCQFDMNGANRPRIIKSVSDSFW
-1033 YRMLRKV
+1033 
-1040 EKQENE
+1040 EKK

>member
-1 MRVSKLILTKG
+1 MSRLILTKG

-47 ITEKLVFDKLALD
+47 ITEKLVFEKLGIS

-88 SNNSALIALGKAV
+88 SNNGALIALGKAV

-128 AQLKTSEVT
+128 SQLKTSEVT
-137 PEKLE
+137 PEQLE

-164 TGVDLADFLDVF
+164 TGVDLADFLDEF

-202 LNIVNLLLKKTK
+202 LSIVNLLLKKAK
-214 SVEFALASPQP
+214 SVEFALACPQP
-225 QQKNKFIYDTALENN
+225 QQKNKFIYDTALEGN
-240 LKNLAREANIEIE
+240 LKNLAREAGIEIE
-253 EKNVTSSNFVSNFIS
+253 EKIVTSSNFVSNFIS

-281 KNFASF
+281 KNFANF
-287 WECSTADA
+287 WECSTSEA

-328 CAIKRIFE
+328 CLMKRIFE

-347 LALAQTKPI
+347 ITLAQTKPI

-362 FEFVEEKDM
+362 FEFLEEKDM

-380 IYSNLDGCERGK
+380 IYSNLDGCERSE

-399 YKLVD
+399 YKFVD
-404 QDLDLHKLENEDDE
+404 QDLDLHKLENENDE

-429 VITPHFIDKNGYVL
+429 IITPHFIDKNGCVL
-443 GGDFVEFLRNI
+443 GGDFVGFLRNI
-454 FDAFDMRK
+454 FDAFDMQK
-462 TTQKMHNYHLENG
+462 TTQKMHDYHLENG
-475 NLEKQKIYEKI
+475 DLENQKIYEKI

-499 ETKNEKLAFSEFVVL
+499 ETKDERLAFSEFVVL
-514 LNNVFEGTKLSVVPL
+514 LNNVFESAKLSVVPL

-542 FFESGKIFFLCGANQ
+542 FFENGKIFFLCGANQ
-557 DKMPDFQKDVGLIS
+557 DRMPDFQKDVGLIS

-645 FAGEIQSEDFA
+645 FAGDIQSEDFA

-663 RAKQQLVS
+663 RAKRQLIN
-671 YLQNPNIKDEI
+671 YLLSPNIQSAEN
-682 YFNSLFD
+682 YNSLFYLLSKND
-689 ILKKSNPTFD
+689 SKIEQIVSQINRKNTIKNLSNSDVLLKK
-699 SLISQIG
+699 
-706 AQNNVPNLTKNELFF
+706 KR
-721 ANQKFSVSA
+721 FSVSG

-739 MFFLR
+739 K
-744 YGLGVEEKR
+744 YYVEKGLGITEKR
-753 PLDLDEATIGN
+753 PIDLDPILTGN
-764 IIHKCLEQYFST
+764 IVHFVLEKYFS
-776 RATDVDAFVDS
+776 A
-787 FFKQISTNEKYSIFF
+787 
-802 AYKKYA
+802 
-808 SILNSIKRECKQTIR
+808 KQTKDPERFVEFAFGELSKKTEYAVLFGHKKFKYGLDRLKKECVKTIK
-823 DIICEQDNSNFK
+823 DIVANQSVSKFK
-835 IGQVESYVGGKNV
+835 ISN
-848 LFEFGGRKIAFGGI
+848 LEFVVRGDGFDEELTDLAFFGV
-862 VDRIDRYNNKV
+862 VDRIDRLDDKAIV
-873 IVVDYKTGKAE
+873 IDYKTGKV
-884 HEIEDIIFGNKIQIF
+884 DRSSKNFYYGNKIQIF
-899 VYLKT
+899 VYCRALEKFCGLKT
-904 LEETRGVE
+904 
-912 AVGALYYP
+912 VGAFYAP
-920 ISAKRKKKN
+920 ISNK
-929 QKTFLGF
+929 
-936 LVEDELDAFDKT
+936 
-948 LRQEGCSKALGVKLK
+948 KLK
-963 KDGTLSSNKTV
+963 KKYEGYLLEGELENFDPDYSVDGGVLGLNLTSKKQPKKTKNFV
-974 ISRQEFSNLMNIAK
+974 LVNENNFENRKNYAVEIMKTNLRNIKA
-988 SVMEQNLKNISEG
+988 G
-1001 FISPSPLNTGKLPC
+1001 FINCSPQRDGINQTC
-1015 EYCKF
+1015 DNCKF
-1020 LGICKFDSDGGNK
+1020 LGVCQFDMNGANRPRIIKSVSDSFW
-1033 YRMLRKV
+1033 
-1040 EKQENE
+1040 EKK

>member
-1 MRVSKLILTKG
+1 MSRLILTKG

-47 ITEKLVFDKLALD
+47 ITEKLVFEKLGIS

-88 SNNSALIALGKAV
+88 SNNGALIALGKAV

-128 AQLKTSEVT
+128 SQLKTSEVT
-137 PEKLE
+137 PEQLE

-176 IQNIEKADFENTR
+176 IQNIEKASFENTR

-202 LNIVNLLLKKTK
+202 LSIVNLLLKKAK
-214 SVEFALASPQP
+214 SVEFALACPQP
-225 QQKNKFIYDTALENN
+225 QQKNKFIYDTSLEGN
-240 LKNLAREANIEIE
+240 LKNLVREAGVEIE
-253 EKNVTSSNFVSNFIS
+253 EKIVTSSNFVSNFIS
-268 NNIYLSNPQNINL
+268 NNIYLSNPQNINI
-281 KNFASF
+281 KNFANF

-318 VGVSALDENY
+318 VGVGALDESY
-328 CAIKRIFE
+328 CMIKRIFE

-347 LALAQTKPI
+347 ITLAQTKPI

-362 FEFVEEKDM
+362 FELLEENDM
-371 SILYDIISN
+371 SILYDIVSN
-380 IYSNLDGCERGK
+380 RYANLDGCERSE

-399 YKLVD
+399 YKFVD
-404 QDLDLHKLENEDDE
+404 RDLDLHKLENEDDE

-429 VITPHFIDKNGYVL
+429 VITPHYIDKNGCVL
-443 GGDFVEFLRNI
+443 GCDFVGFLRNI
-454 FDAFDMRK
+454 FDAFDMQK
-462 TTQKMHNYHLENG
+462 TTQKMRDYHLENG
-475 NLEKQKIYEKI
+475 DLENQKIYEKI
-486 NEKIEDIFNVFEE
+486 DEKIEDILNVFEE

-514 LNNVFEGTKLSVVPL
+514 LNNVFESVKLSVVPL

-542 FFESGKIFFLCGANQ
+542 FFENGKIFFLCGANQ

-607 QKLFVSW
+607 QKLIVSW

-631 GLVKMFAEN
+631 GLVKMFAES

-656 KQISNSK
+656 KQISNPR
-663 RAKQQLVS
+663 RAKRQLIN
-671 YLQNPNIKDEI
+671 YLLSPNIQSAEN
-682 YFNSLFD
+682 YNSLFYLLSKNDSKIEQIVSQINRKNTIKNLSNSD
-689 ILKKSNPTFD
+689 ILLKK
-699 SLISQIG
+699 
-706 AQNNVPNLTKNELFF
+706 KR
-721 ANQKFSVSA
+721 FSVSG
-730 LETYAKCPF
+730 LETYAQCPF
-739 MFFLR
+739 K
-744 YGLGVEEKR
+744 YYVEKGLGITEKR
-753 PLDLDEATIGN
+753 PIDLDPILTGN
-764 IIHKCLEQYFST
+764 IVHFVLEKYFSAKQT
-776 RATDVDAFVDS
+776 KDPERFVEFAFGELSKKTEYAVL
-787 FFKQISTNEKYSIFF
+787 FG
-802 AYKKYA
+802 YKKFKYG
-808 SILNSIKRECKQTIR
+808 LDRLKKECVKTIK
-823 DIICEQDNSNFK
+823 DIVDNQSVSKFK
-835 IGQVESYVGGKNV
+835 ISN
-848 LFEFGGRKIAFGGI
+848 LEFVVRGDGFDEELTDLAFFGV
-862 VDRIDRYNNKV
+862 VDRIDRLDDKAIV
-873 IVVDYKTGKAE
+873 IDYKTGKV
-884 HEIEDIIFGNKIQIF
+884 DRSSKNFYYGNKIQIF
-899 VYLKT
+899 VYCRALEKFCGLKT
-904 LEETRGVE
+904 
-912 AVGALYYP
+912 VGAFYAP
-920 ISAKRKKKN
+920 ISNK
-929 QKTFLGF
+929 
-936 LVEDELDAFDKT
+936 
-948 LRQEGCSKALGVKLK
+948 KLK
-963 KDGTLSSNKTV
+963 KKYEGYLLEGELENFDPDYSVDGGVLGLNLTSKKQPKKTKNFV
-974 ISRQEFSNLMNIAK
+974 LVNENNFENRKNYAVEIMKTNLRNIKA
-988 SVMEQNLKNISEG
+988 G
-1001 FISPSPLNTGKLPC
+1001 FINCSPQRDGINQTC
-1015 EYCKF
+1015 DNCKF
-1020 LGICKFDSDGGNK
+1020 LGVCQFDMNGANRPRIIKSVSDSFW
-1033 YRMLRKV
+1033 
-1040 EKQENE
+1040 EKK